1 VTALRKDLIREIKNS
16 KNRFL
21 SIAILIALAVAF
33 LSGLKATAPDMKNT
47 GDEYLDKQQLMDI
60 QVLSTLGLTKGDIK
74 ALGAQDNIERAVG
87 AYCIDA
93 WAGDLVAKAY
103 SITDGMNLLTV
114 TSGRMPES
122 PDECIVDKN
131 LLEKMKISV
140 GDSITIDPS
149 DDYEDCLTH
158 KNFTIVGTAVSPYYI
173 SVERGSASIGSG
185 NVRAYVYLP
194 EGAFDLDY
202 YTVAYAKVK
211 GAQELTAFTDEYD
224 DYIDDVMDSL
234 KDFGDRRAKLRY
246 DDIIDEAQGKIDDAQ
261 KELDDKE
268 KEADEKLSDAEQ
280 ELKDAR
286 RKLDK
291 GWREYRDGKKELEES
306 LPKLCD
312 AECELADARQ
322 ELIEGEQEYQK
333 GLDEYNFGYAQY
345 AENKRKLDAAK
356 AQLDAAK
363 QQLDAA
369 KQIPDQIAKLEG
381 DITALE
387 AQKKLLDPNDQEYKA
402 IEARIT
408 ELSAKKAALV
418 SASMSDTEIAAAQAK
433 IDAGMAEYNAGKQE
447 LDAAKAQLD
456 AAKKKL
462 DEGYEELQDGKRK
475 YREGVEELQDGWKKY
490 YEGIDELPKAY
501 KKLKDG
507 EKEYADG
514 LEEYEDAKR
523 EAEEKIADAKK
534 KLADARRKV
543 ADIETCKWY
552 ILSRGY
558 NPGYTGFGQDADR
571 MANLASVFPVI
582 FFLVAALVCLTTMT
596 RMVEE
601 QRTQIGLMKALGY
614 GRWDISKKYLCYG
627 LFPSLAGSLLGI
639 IIGHI
644 VFPTMIYVSYQIMYE
659 MPNIRLSLYPGIC
672 IWATIAAV
680 ACTTLSTLW
689 ACISTLTDSP
699 ANLMRP
705 KAPKA
710 GRRVL
715 LEKIPFIWKKL
726 SFTSKVTVRNL
737 FRYKKRFF
745 MSVIGIAG
753 SGALLVTAFGLN
765 DSIIEKQFGDIW
777 QMDVQAYVYE
787 AMPLADMQELL
798 GKNPANDDFDS
809 VMFCLDSQMECKNG
823 GRSQSGV
830 HLLGVESAGSMA
842 GRINLHNGGAPVT
855 LDDSGVVVTAK
866 LAETLSIKA
875 GDEINMRTGG
885 EDHLMRVIGVAD
897 NYVYHYV
904 YITAAYYE
912 TVFGKAMQYNG
923 FMGNLK
929 DGLTDETMD
938 AMSTQLLSDSRM
950 YTVRTIGSIYDSVW
964 DSLSILNYVVLV
976 LILGSGMLTFV
987 VMLNLTNINIGE
999 RMRELATLRVLG
1011 FYDKEMYAYIFR
1023 ENNALSVIGAFVGLV
1038 FGKIM
1043 HLFVIR
1049 TCEVDMVMFVRSAKP
1064 LSYVYAFAL
1073 TIAFS
1078 LIVNLLMRPKVRA
1091 IDMVES
1097 LKSAE

>member
-1 VTALRKDLIREIKNS
+1 MNALTLKNLLREIKRTFT
-16 KNRFL
+16 KFL
-21 SIAILIALAVAF
+21 SIFAICALGVAF
-33 LSGLKATAPDMKNT
+33 FAGIRATSPDMKEAGDRLYNT
-47 GDEYLDKQQLMDI
+47 YNLSDI
-60 QVLSTLGLTKGDIK
+60 SVISTSGLT
-74 ALGAQDNIERAVG
+74 ADNIRDLESIEGIQAVRASLFVDAMARG
-87 AYCIDA
+87 TGEKEKNLRLYSMPIKLKSEYAPLIDLIPDY
-93 WAGDLVAKAY
+93 GIDTSPEY
-103 SITDGMNLLTV
+103 EMNGV
-114 TSGRMPES
+114 EIVSGRMPLNDTETALDYTLEGSLVKQLGDEITLTTSGGTVTLRVVGFIRS
-122 PDECIVDKN
+122 P
-131 LLEKMKISV
+131 M
-140 GDSITIDPS
+140 
-149 DDYEDCLTH
+149 
-158 KNFTIVGTAVSPYYI
+158 YI
-173 SVERGSASIGSG
+173 SMFERGTSSIGNGTSDGFAYASG
-185 NVRAYVYLP
+185 NAISSLGTKLP
-194 EGAFDLDY
+194 VMSLLNTY
-202 YTVAYAKVK
+202 YTRADIVISGKEGLSAYS
-211 GAQELTAFTDEYD
+211 DEY
-224 DYIDDVMDSL
+224 
-234 KDFGDRRAKLRY
+234 
-246 DDIIDEAQGKIDDAQ
+246 E
-261 KELDDKE
+261 
-268 KEADEKLSDAEQ
+268 
-280 ELKDAR
+280 
-286 RKLDK
+286 
-291 GWREYRDGKKELEES
+291 
-306 LPKLCD
+306 
-312 AECELADARQ
+312 
-322 ELIEGEQEYQK
+322 
-333 GLDEYNFGYAQY
+333 
-345 AENKRKLDAAK
+345 
-356 AQLDAAK
+356 
-363 QQLDAA
+363 
-369 KQIPDQIAKLEG
+369 
-381 DITALE
+381 
-387 AQKKLLDPNDQEYKA
+387 
-402 IEARIT
+402 
-408 ELSAKKAALV
+408 ALV
-418 SASMSDTEIAAAQAK
+418 NEVTDRIEDYASTQSGT
-433 IDAGMAEYNAGKQE
+433 
-447 LDAAKAQLD
+447 
-456 AAKKKL
+456 
-462 DEGYEELQDGKRK
+462 
-475 YREGVEELQDGWKKY
+475 
-490 YEGIDELPKAY
+490 
-501 KKLKDG
+501 
-507 EKEYADG
+507 
-514 LEEYEDAKR
+514 
-523 EAEEKIADAKK
+523 
-534 KLADARRKV
+534 
-543 ADIETCKWY
+543 WY
-552 ILSRGY
+552 IQDRSG
-558 NPGYTGFGQDADR
+558 NPGYSDYSENTDR
-571 MANLASVFPVI
+571 IAAVGDVFPLI
-582 FFLVAALVCLTTMT
+582 FFIVAALVCLTTMT

-601 QRTQIGLMKALGY
+601 QRIEMGTMKALGY
-614 GRWDISKKYLCYG
+614 GGWQIAMKY
-627 LFPSLAGSLLGI
+627 
-639 IIGHI
+639 
-644 VFPTMIYVSYQIMYE
+644 
-659 MPNIRLSLYPGIC
+659 
-672 IWATIAAV
+672 AV
-680 ACTTLSTLW
+680 YAMS
-689 ACISTLTDSP
+689 ACISGGVVGAIIGFKLFPYVIMKGYSIMYYLGKLETPYRADIAFMAIAAMAVCTAAATFSACYASLKEVP
-699 ANLMRP
+699 ATLMRP

-765 DSIIEKQFGDIW
+765 DSIFGIIEKQFGDIW

-830 HLLGVESAGSMA
+830 HLLGVESAESMG
-842 GRINLHNGGAPVT
+842 GRVSLHNGGTPVT

-866 LAETLSIKA
+866 LAETLSIKV

-885 EDHLMRVIGVAD
+885 EDHLMRVIGIAD

-950 YTVRTIGSIYDSVW
+950 YTVRTIGSIYDSVL

-1023 ENNALSVIGAFVGLV
+1023 ENNALSVIGAFVGLL

>member
-1 VTALRKDLIREIKNS
+1 MYISMFERGTSSIGNGTSDGFAYASGNAISSLGTKLPVMSLLNTYYTRADIVISGKEG
-16 KNRFL
+16 L
-21 SIAILIALAVAF
+21 SAY
-33 LSGLKATAPDMKNT
+33 S
-47 GDEYLDKQQLMDI
+47 DEY
-60 QVLSTLGLTKGDIK
+60 
-74 ALGAQDNIERAVG
+74 E
-87 AYCIDA
+87 
-93 WAGDLVAKAY
+93 
-103 SITDGMNLLTV
+103 
-114 TSGRMPES
+114 
-122 PDECIVDKN
+122 
-131 LLEKMKISV
+131 
-140 GDSITIDPS
+140 
-149 DDYEDCLTH
+149 
-158 KNFTIVGTAVSPYYI
+158 
-173 SVERGSASIGSG
+173 
-185 NVRAYVYLP
+185 
-194 EGAFDLDY
+194 
-202 YTVAYAKVK
+202 
-211 GAQELTAFTDEYD
+211 
-224 DYIDDVMDSL
+224 
-234 KDFGDRRAKLRY
+234 
-246 DDIIDEAQGKIDDAQ
+246 
-261 KELDDKE
+261 
-268 KEADEKLSDAEQ
+268 
-280 ELKDAR
+280 
-286 RKLDK
+286 
-291 GWREYRDGKKELEES
+291 
-306 LPKLCD
+306 
-312 AECELADARQ
+312 
-322 ELIEGEQEYQK
+322 
-333 GLDEYNFGYAQY
+333 
-345 AENKRKLDAAK
+345 
-356 AQLDAAK
+356 
-363 QQLDAA
+363 
-369 KQIPDQIAKLEG
+369 
-381 DITALE
+381 
-387 AQKKLLDPNDQEYKA
+387 
-402 IEARIT
+402 
-408 ELSAKKAALV
+408 ALV
-418 SASMSDTEIAAAQAK
+418 NEVTDRIEDYASTQSGT
-433 IDAGMAEYNAGKQE
+433 
-447 LDAAKAQLD
+447 
-456 AAKKKL
+456 
-462 DEGYEELQDGKRK
+462 
-475 YREGVEELQDGWKKY
+475 
-490 YEGIDELPKAY
+490 
-501 KKLKDG
+501 
-507 EKEYADG
+507 
-514 LEEYEDAKR
+514 
-523 EAEEKIADAKK
+523 
-534 KLADARRKV
+534 
-543 ADIETCKWY
+543 WY
-552 ILSRGY
+552 IQDRSG
-558 NPGYTGFGQDADR
+558 NPGYSDYSENTDR
-571 MANLASVFPVI
+571 IAAVGDVFPLI
-582 FFLVAALVCLTTMT
+582 FFIVAALVCLTTMT

-601 QRTQIGLMKALGY
+601 QRIEMGTMKALGY
-614 GRWDISKKYLCYG
+614 GGWQIAMKY
-627 LFPSLAGSLLGI
+627 
-639 IIGHI
+639 
-644 VFPTMIYVSYQIMYE
+644 
-659 MPNIRLSLYPGIC
+659 
-672 IWATIAAV
+672 AV
-680 ACTTLSTLW
+680 YAMS
-689 ACISTLTDSP
+689 ACISGGVVGAIIGFKLFPYVIMKGYSIMYYLGKLETPYRADIAFMAIAAMAVCTAAATFSACYASLKEVP
-699 ANLMRP
+699 ATLMRP

-765 DSIIEKQFGDIW
+765 DSIFGIIEKQFGDIW

-830 HLLGVESAGSMA
+830 HLLGVESAESMG
-842 GRINLHNGGAPVT
+842 GRVSLHNGGTPVT

-950 YTVRTIGSIYDSVW
+950 YTVRTIGSIYASVW

-1011 FYDKEMYAYIFR
+1011 FYDKEMYDYIFR
-1023 ENNALSVIGAFVGLV
+1023 ENNALSVIGAFVGLL

-1073 TIAFS
+1073 TIVFS

>member
-1 VTALRKDLIREIKNS
+1 MNALTLKNLLREIKRTFT
-16 KNRFL
+16 KFL
-21 SIAILIALAVAF
+21 SIFAICALGVAF
-33 LSGLKATAPDMKNT
+33 FAGIRATSPDMKEAGDRLYNT
-47 GDEYLDKQQLMDI
+47 YNLSDI
-60 QVLSTLGLTKGDIK
+60 SVISTSGLT
-74 ALGAQDNIERAVG
+74 ADNIRDLESIEGIQAVRASLFVDAMARG
-87 AYCIDA
+87 TGEKEKNLRLYSMPIKLKSEYVPLIDLIPDY
-93 WAGDLVAKAY
+93 GIDTSPEY
-103 SITDGMNLLTV
+103 EMNGV
-114 TSGRMPES
+114 EIVSGRMPLNDTETALDYTLEGSLVKQLGDEITLTTAGGTVTLRVVGFIRS
-122 PDECIVDKN
+122 P
-131 LLEKMKISV
+131 M
-140 GDSITIDPS
+140 
-149 DDYEDCLTH
+149 
-158 KNFTIVGTAVSPYYI
+158 YI
-173 SVERGSASIGSG
+173 SMFERGTSSIGNGTSDGFAYASG
-185 NVRAYVYLP
+185 NAISSLGTKLP
-194 EGAFDLDY
+194 VMSLLNTY
-202 YTVAYAKVK
+202 YTRADIVISGKEGLSAYS
-211 GAQELTAFTDEYD
+211 DEY
-224 DYIDDVMDSL
+224 
-234 KDFGDRRAKLRY
+234 
-246 DDIIDEAQGKIDDAQ
+246 E
-261 KELDDKE
+261 
-268 KEADEKLSDAEQ
+268 
-280 ELKDAR
+280 
-286 RKLDK
+286 
-291 GWREYRDGKKELEES
+291 
-306 LPKLCD
+306 
-312 AECELADARQ
+312 
-322 ELIEGEQEYQK
+322 
-333 GLDEYNFGYAQY
+333 
-345 AENKRKLDAAK
+345 
-356 AQLDAAK
+356 
-363 QQLDAA
+363 
-369 KQIPDQIAKLEG
+369 
-381 DITALE
+381 
-387 AQKKLLDPNDQEYKA
+387 
-402 IEARIT
+402 
-408 ELSAKKAALV
+408 ALV
-418 SASMSDTEIAAAQAK
+418 NEVTDRIEDYASTQSGT
-433 IDAGMAEYNAGKQE
+433 
-447 LDAAKAQLD
+447 
-456 AAKKKL
+456 
-462 DEGYEELQDGKRK
+462 
-475 YREGVEELQDGWKKY
+475 
-490 YEGIDELPKAY
+490 
-501 KKLKDG
+501 
-507 EKEYADG
+507 
-514 LEEYEDAKR
+514 
-523 EAEEKIADAKK
+523 
-534 KLADARRKV
+534 
-543 ADIETCKWY
+543 WY
-552 ILSRGY
+552 IQDRSG
-558 NPGYTGFGQDADR
+558 NPGYSDYSENTDR
-571 MANLASVFPVI
+571 IAAVGDVFPLI
-582 FFLVAALVCLTTMT
+582 FFIVAALVCLTTMT

-601 QRTQIGLMKALGY
+601 QRIEMGTMKALGY
-614 GRWDISKKYLCYG
+614 GGWQIAMKY
-627 LFPSLAGSLLGI
+627 
-639 IIGHI
+639 
-644 VFPTMIYVSYQIMYE
+644 
-659 MPNIRLSLYPGIC
+659 
-672 IWATIAAV
+672 AV
-680 ACTTLSTLW
+680 YAMS
-689 ACISTLTDSP
+689 ACISGGVVGAIIGFKLFPYVIMKGYSIMYYLGKLETPYRADIAFMAIAAMAVCTAAATFSACYASLKEVP
-699 ANLMRP
+699 ATLMRP

-765 DSIIEKQFGDIW
+765 DSIFGIIEKQFGDIW

-787 AMPLADMQELL
+787 AMPLGDMQELL

-842 GRINLHNGGAPVT
+842 GRVSLHNGGTPVT

-885 EDHLMRVIGVAD
+885 EDHFMRVIGVAD

-1073 TIAFS
+1073 TIVFS

>member
-1 VTALRKDLIREIKNS
+1 MNALTLKNLLREIKRTFT
-16 KNRFL
+16 KFL
-21 SIAILIALAVAF
+21 SIFAICALGVAF
-33 LSGLKATAPDMKNT
+33 FAGIRATSPDMKEAGDRLYNT
-47 GDEYLDKQQLMDI
+47 YNLSDI
-60 QVLSTLGLTKGDIK
+60 SVISTSGLT
-74 ALGAQDNIERAVG
+74 ADNIRDLESIEGIQAVRASLFVDAMARG
-87 AYCIDA
+87 TGEKEKNLRLYSMPIKLKSEYAPLIDLIPDY
-93 WAGDLVAKAY
+93 GIDTSPEY
-103 SITDGMNLLTV
+103 EMNGV
-114 TSGRMPES
+114 EIVSGRMPLNDTETALDYTLEGSLVKQLGDEITLTTSGGTVTLRVVGFIRS
-122 PDECIVDKN
+122 P
-131 LLEKMKISV
+131 M
-140 GDSITIDPS
+140 
-149 DDYEDCLTH
+149 
-158 KNFTIVGTAVSPYYI
+158 YI
-173 SVERGSASIGSG
+173 SMFERGTSSIGNGTSDGFAYASG
-185 NVRAYVYLP
+185 NAISSLGTKLP
-194 EGAFDLDY
+194 VMSLLNTY
-202 YTVAYAKVK
+202 YTRADIVISGKEGLSAYS
-211 GAQELTAFTDEYD
+211 DEY
-224 DYIDDVMDSL
+224 
-234 KDFGDRRAKLRY
+234 
-246 DDIIDEAQGKIDDAQ
+246 E
-261 KELDDKE
+261 
-268 KEADEKLSDAEQ
+268 
-280 ELKDAR
+280 
-286 RKLDK
+286 
-291 GWREYRDGKKELEES
+291 
-306 LPKLCD
+306 
-312 AECELADARQ
+312 
-322 ELIEGEQEYQK
+322 
-333 GLDEYNFGYAQY
+333 
-345 AENKRKLDAAK
+345 
-356 AQLDAAK
+356 
-363 QQLDAA
+363 
-369 KQIPDQIAKLEG
+369 
-381 DITALE
+381 
-387 AQKKLLDPNDQEYKA
+387 
-402 IEARIT
+402 
-408 ELSAKKAALV
+408 ALV
-418 SASMSDTEIAAAQAK
+418 NEVTDRIEDYASTQSGT
-433 IDAGMAEYNAGKQE
+433 
-447 LDAAKAQLD
+447 
-456 AAKKKL
+456 
-462 DEGYEELQDGKRK
+462 
-475 YREGVEELQDGWKKY
+475 
-490 YEGIDELPKAY
+490 
-501 KKLKDG
+501 
-507 EKEYADG
+507 
-514 LEEYEDAKR
+514 
-523 EAEEKIADAKK
+523 
-534 KLADARRKV
+534 
-543 ADIETCKWY
+543 WY
-552 ILSRGY
+552 IQDRSG
-558 NPGYTGFGQDADR
+558 NPGYSDYSENTDR
-571 MANLASVFPVI
+571 IAAVGDVFPLI
-582 FFLVAALVCLTTMT
+582 FFIVAALVCLTTMT

-601 QRTQIGLMKALGY
+601 QRIEMGTMKALGY
-614 GRWDISKKYLCYG
+614 GGWQIAMKY
-627 LFPSLAGSLLGI
+627 
-639 IIGHI
+639 
-644 VFPTMIYVSYQIMYE
+644 
-659 MPNIRLSLYPGIC
+659 
-672 IWATIAAV
+672 AV
-680 ACTTLSTLW
+680 YAMS
-689 ACISTLTDSP
+689 ACISGGVVGAIIGFKLFPYVIMKGYSIMYYLGKLETPYRADIAFMAIAAMAVCTAAATFSACYASLKEVP
-699 ANLMRP
+699 ATLMRP

-765 DSIIEKQFGDIW
+765 DSIFGIIEKQFGDIW

-842 GRINLHNGGAPVT
+842 GRVNLHNGGAPVT

-866 LAETLSIKA
+866 LAETLSIKV

-885 EDHLMRVIGVAD
+885 EDHLMRVIGIAD

-950 YTVRTIGSIYDSVW
+950 YTVRTIGSIYASVW

-1023 ENNALSVIGAFVGLV
+1023 ENNALSVIGAFVGLL

>member
-1 VTALRKDLIREIKNS
+1 MNALTLKNLLREIKRTFT
-16 KNRFL
+16 KFL
-21 SIAILIALAVAF
+21 SIFAICALGVAF
-33 LSGLKATAPDMKNT
+33 FAGIRATSPDMKEAGDRLYNT
-47 GDEYLDKQQLMDI
+47 YNLSDI
-60 QVLSTLGLTKGDIK
+60 SVISTSGLT
-74 ALGAQDNIERAVG
+74 ADNIRDLESIEGIQAVRASLFVDAMARG
-87 AYCIDA
+87 TGEKEKNLRLYSMPIKLKSEYAPLIDLIPDY
-93 WAGDLVAKAY
+93 GIDTSPEY
-103 SITDGMNLLTV
+103 EMNGV
-114 TSGRMPES
+114 EIVSGRMPL
-122 PDECIVDKN
+122 N
-131 LLEKMKISV
+131 
-140 GDSITIDPS
+140 
-149 DDYEDCLTH
+149 
-158 KNFTIVGTAVSPYYI
+158 
-173 SVERGSASIGSG
+173 
-185 NVRAYVYLP
+185 
-194 EGAFDLDY
+194 
-202 YTVAYAKVK
+202 
-211 GAQELTAFTDEYD
+211 
-224 DYIDDVMDSL
+224 
-234 KDFGDRRAKLRY
+234 
-246 DDIIDEAQGKIDDAQ
+246 
-261 KELDDKE
+261 
-268 KEADEKLSDAEQ
+268 
-280 ELKDAR
+280 
-286 RKLDK
+286 
-291 GWREYRDGKKELEES
+291 
-306 LPKLCD
+306 
-312 AECELADARQ
+312 
-322 ELIEGEQEYQK
+322 
-333 GLDEYNFGYAQY
+333 
-345 AENKRKLDAAK
+345 
-356 AQLDAAK
+356 
-363 QQLDAA
+363 
-369 KQIPDQIAKLEG
+369 
-381 DITALE
+381 
-387 AQKKLLDPNDQEYKA
+387 
-402 IEARIT
+402 
-408 ELSAKKAALV
+408 
-418 SASMSDTEIAAAQAK
+418 DTEIALDNTLEGSLVKQLGDEITLTTSGGTVTLRVVGFIRSPMYISMFERGTSSIGNGTSDGFAYAS
-433 IDAGMAEYNAGKQE
+433 GNAISSLGTKLPVMSLLNTYYTRADIVISGK
-447 LDAAKAQLD
+447 
-456 AAKKKL
+456 
-462 DEGYEELQDGKRK
+462 EGLS
-475 YREGVEELQDGWKKY
+475 
-490 YEGIDELPKAY
+490 AY
-501 KKLKDG
+501 SD
-507 EKEYADG
+507 
-514 LEEYEDAKR
+514 EYEALVNEVTDR
-523 EAEEKIADAKK
+523 
-534 KLADARRKV
+534 
-543 ADIETCKWY
+543 IEDYASTQSGTWY
-552 ILSRGY
+552 IQDRSG
-558 NPGYTGFGQDADR
+558 NPGYSDYSENTDR
-571 MANLASVFPVI
+571 IAAVGDVFPLI
-582 FFLVAALVCLTTMT
+582 FFIVAALVCLTTMT

-601 QRTQIGLMKALGY
+601 QRIEMGTMKALGY
-614 GRWDISKKYLCYG
+614 GGWQIAMKY
-627 LFPSLAGSLLGI
+627 
-639 IIGHI
+639 
-644 VFPTMIYVSYQIMYE
+644 
-659 MPNIRLSLYPGIC
+659 
-672 IWATIAAV
+672 AV
-680 ACTTLSTLW
+680 YAMS
-689 ACISTLTDSP
+689 ACISGGVVGAIIGFKLFPYVIMKGYSIMYYLGKLETPYRADIAFMAIAAMAVCTAAATFSACYASLKEVP
-699 ANLMRP
+699 ATLMRP

-765 DSIIEKQFGDIW
+765 DSIFGIIEKQFGDIW

-842 GRINLHNGGAPVT
+842 GRVSLHNGGTPVT

-912 TVFGKAMQYNG
+912 NVFGKAMQYNG

-929 DGLTDETMD
+929 DGLTDGTMD

-950 YTVRTIGSIYDSVW
+950 YTVRTIDSIYASVW

-1073 TIAFS
+1073 TIVFS

>member
-1 VTALRKDLIREIKNS
+1 MNALTLKNLLREIKRTFT
-16 KNRFL
+16 KFL
-21 SIAILIALAVAF
+21 SIFAICALGVAF
-33 LSGLKATAPDMKNT
+33 FAGIRATSPDMKEAGDRLYNT
-47 GDEYLDKQQLMDI
+47 YNLSDI
-60 QVLSTLGLTKGDIK
+60 SVISTSGLT
-74 ALGAQDNIERAVG
+74 ADNIRDLESIEGIQAVRASLFVDAMARG
-87 AYCIDA
+87 TGEKEKNLRLYSMPIKLKSEYAPLIDLIPDY
-93 WAGDLVAKAY
+93 GIDTSPEY
-103 SITDGMNLLTV
+103 EMNGV
-114 TSGRMPES
+114 EIVSGRMPLNDTETALDYTLEGSLVKQLGDEITLTTSGGTVTLRVVGFIRS
-122 PDECIVDKN
+122 P
-131 LLEKMKISV
+131 M
-140 GDSITIDPS
+140 
-149 DDYEDCLTH
+149 
-158 KNFTIVGTAVSPYYI
+158 YI
-173 SVERGSASIGSG
+173 SMFERGTSSIGNGTSDGFAYASG
-185 NVRAYVYLP
+185 NAISSLGTKLP
-194 EGAFDLDY
+194 VMSLLNTY
-202 YTVAYAKVK
+202 YTRADIVISGKEGLSAYS
-211 GAQELTAFTDEYD
+211 DEY
-224 DYIDDVMDSL
+224 
-234 KDFGDRRAKLRY
+234 
-246 DDIIDEAQGKIDDAQ
+246 E
-261 KELDDKE
+261 
-268 KEADEKLSDAEQ
+268 
-280 ELKDAR
+280 
-286 RKLDK
+286 
-291 GWREYRDGKKELEES
+291 
-306 LPKLCD
+306 
-312 AECELADARQ
+312 
-322 ELIEGEQEYQK
+322 
-333 GLDEYNFGYAQY
+333 
-345 AENKRKLDAAK
+345 
-356 AQLDAAK
+356 
-363 QQLDAA
+363 
-369 KQIPDQIAKLEG
+369 
-381 DITALE
+381 
-387 AQKKLLDPNDQEYKA
+387 
-402 IEARIT
+402 
-408 ELSAKKAALV
+408 ALV
-418 SASMSDTEIAAAQAK
+418 NEVTDRIEDYASTQSGT
-433 IDAGMAEYNAGKQE
+433 
-447 LDAAKAQLD
+447 
-456 AAKKKL
+456 
-462 DEGYEELQDGKRK
+462 
-475 YREGVEELQDGWKKY
+475 
-490 YEGIDELPKAY
+490 
-501 KKLKDG
+501 
-507 EKEYADG
+507 
-514 LEEYEDAKR
+514 
-523 EAEEKIADAKK
+523 
-534 KLADARRKV
+534 
-543 ADIETCKWY
+543 WY
-552 ILSRGY
+552 IQGRSG
-558 NPGYTGFGQDADR
+558 NPGYSDYSENTDR
-571 MANLASVFPVI
+571 IAAVGDVFPLI
-582 FFLVAALVCLTTMT
+582 FFIVAALVCLTTMT

-601 QRTQIGLMKALGY
+601 QRIEMGTMKALGY
-614 GRWDISKKYLCYG
+614 GGWQIAMKY
-627 LFPSLAGSLLGI
+627 
-639 IIGHI
+639 
-644 VFPTMIYVSYQIMYE
+644 
-659 MPNIRLSLYPGIC
+659 
-672 IWATIAAV
+672 AV
-680 ACTTLSTLW
+680 YAMS
-689 ACISTLTDSP
+689 ACISGGVVGAIIGFKLFPYVIMKGYSIMYYLGKLETPYRADIAFMAIAAMAVCTAAATFSACYASLKEVP
-699 ANLMRP
+699 ATLMRP

-765 DSIIEKQFGDIW
+765 DSIFGIIEKQFGDIW

-830 HLLGVESAGSMA
+830 HLLGVESAESMA
-842 GRINLHNGGAPVT
+842 GRVSLHNGGTPVM

-912 TVFGKAMQYNG
+912 TMFGKAMLYNG

-950 YTVRTIGSIYDSVW
+950 YTVRTIDSIYASVW

>member
-1 VTALRKDLIREIKNS
+1 MNALTLKNLLREIKRTFT
-16 KNRFL
+16 KFL
-21 SIAILIALAVAF
+21 SIFAICALGVAF
-33 LSGLKATAPDMKNT
+33 FAGIRATGPDMKEAGDRLYNT
-47 GDEYLDKQQLMDI
+47 YNLSDI
-60 QVLSTLGLTKGDIK
+60 SVISTSGLT
-74 ALGAQDNIERAVG
+74 ADNIRDLEKIEGVKAVHAG
-87 AYCIDA
+87 LFVDAMARGTGEKEKNIRLYSMPIKLKNEYAPLIELIPDYGIDTSPEY
-93 WAGDLVAKAY
+93 D
-103 SITDGMNLLTV
+103 MNGV
-114 TSGRMPES
+114 EIVSGRMPL
-122 PDECIVDKN
+122 N
-131 LLEKMKISV
+131 
-140 GDSITIDPS
+140 
-149 DDYEDCLTH
+149 
-158 KNFTIVGTAVSPYYI
+158 
-173 SVERGSASIGSG
+173 
-185 NVRAYVYLP
+185 
-194 EGAFDLDY
+194 
-202 YTVAYAKVK
+202 
-211 GAQELTAFTDEYD
+211 
-224 DYIDDVMDSL
+224 
-234 KDFGDRRAKLRY
+234 
-246 DDIIDEAQGKIDDAQ
+246 
-261 KELDDKE
+261 
-268 KEADEKLSDAEQ
+268 
-280 ELKDAR
+280 
-286 RKLDK
+286 
-291 GWREYRDGKKELEES
+291 
-306 LPKLCD
+306 
-312 AECELADARQ
+312 
-322 ELIEGEQEYQK
+322 
-333 GLDEYNFGYAQY
+333 
-345 AENKRKLDAAK
+345 
-356 AQLDAAK
+356 
-363 QQLDAA
+363 
-369 KQIPDQIAKLEG
+369 
-381 DITALE
+381 
-387 AQKKLLDPNDQEYKA
+387 
-402 IEARIT
+402 
-408 ELSAKKAALV
+408 
-418 SASMSDTEIAAAQAK
+418 DTEIALDNTLEGSLVKQLGDE
-433 IDAGMAEYNAGKQE
+433 ITLTTAGGSVTLRVVGFIRSPMYISLFERGTSSIGNGTSDGFAYASGNAVSSLGTKLPVISVLNTFYTRADIVIAGK
-447 LDAAKAQLD
+447 
-456 AAKKKL
+456 
-462 DEGYEELQDGKRK
+462 
-475 YREGVEELQDGWKKY
+475 
-490 YEGIDELPKAY
+490 
-501 KKLKDG
+501 
-507 EKEYADG
+507 DG
-514 LEEYEDAKR
+514 LSTYSDEYKDLVSDVMDRIDDYAS
-523 EAEEKIADAKK
+523 
-534 KLADARRKV
+534 
-543 ADIETCKWY
+543 TQSGTWY
-552 ILSRGY
+552 VQGRSG
-558 NPGYTGFGQDADR
+558 NPGYSDYSENTDR
-571 MANLASVFPVI
+571 IAAVGDVFPLI
-582 FFLVAALVCLTTMT
+582 FFIVAALVCLTTMT

-601 QRTQIGLMKALGY
+601 QRIEMGTMKALGY
-614 GRWDISKKYLCYG
+614 GGWQIAMKY
-627 LFPSLAGSLLGI
+627 
-639 IIGHI
+639 
-644 VFPTMIYVSYQIMYE
+644 
-659 MPNIRLSLYPGIC
+659 
-672 IWATIAAV
+672 AV
-680 ACTTLSTLW
+680 YAMS
-689 ACISTLTDSP
+689 ACISGGVVGAIIGFKLFPYVIMKGYSIMYYLGKLETPYRADIAFMAIAAMAVCTAAATFSACYASLKEVP
-699 ANLMRP
+699 ATLMRP

-715 LEKIPFIWKKL
+715 LEKIPFIWRKL

-765 DSIIEKQFGDIW
+765 DSIFGIIEKQFGDIW

-842 GRINLHNGGAPVT
+842 GRVSLHNGGAPVT

-885 EDHLMRVIGVAD
+885 EDHFMRVIGVAD

-929 DGLTDETMD
+929 DGLTDGTMD

-950 YTVRTIGSIYDSVW
+950 YTVRTIGSIYDSVL

-1011 FYDKEMYAYIFR
+1011 FYDKEMYDYIFR

>member
-1 VTALRKDLIREIKNS
+1 MNALTLKNLLREIKRTFT
-16 KNRFL
+16 KFL
-21 SIAILIALAVAF
+21 SIFAICALGVAF
-33 LSGLKATAPDMKNT
+33 FAGIRATSPDMKEAGDRLYNT
-47 GDEYLDKQQLMDI
+47 YNLSDI
-60 QVLSTLGLTKGDIK
+60 SVISTSGLT
-74 ALGAQDNIERAVG
+74 ADNIRDLESIEGIRAVRASLFVDAMARG
-87 AYCIDA
+87 TGEKEKNLRLYSMPIKLKSEYVPLIDLIPDY
-93 WAGDLVAKAY
+93 GIDTSPEY
-103 SITDGMNLLTV
+103 EMNGV
-114 TSGRMPES
+114 EIVSGRMPLNDTETALDYTLEGSLVKQLGDEITLTTSGGTVTLRVVGFIRS
-122 PDECIVDKN
+122 P
-131 LLEKMKISV
+131 M
-140 GDSITIDPS
+140 
-149 DDYEDCLTH
+149 
-158 KNFTIVGTAVSPYYI
+158 YI
-173 SVERGSASIGSG
+173 SMFERGTSSIGNGTSDGFAYASG
-185 NVRAYVYLP
+185 NAISSLGTKLP
-194 EGAFDLDY
+194 VMSLLNTY
-202 YTVAYAKVK
+202 YTRADIVISGKEGLSAYS
-211 GAQELTAFTDEYD
+211 DEY
-224 DYIDDVMDSL
+224 
-234 KDFGDRRAKLRY
+234 
-246 DDIIDEAQGKIDDAQ
+246 E
-261 KELDDKE
+261 
-268 KEADEKLSDAEQ
+268 
-280 ELKDAR
+280 
-286 RKLDK
+286 
-291 GWREYRDGKKELEES
+291 
-306 LPKLCD
+306 
-312 AECELADARQ
+312 
-322 ELIEGEQEYQK
+322 
-333 GLDEYNFGYAQY
+333 
-345 AENKRKLDAAK
+345 
-356 AQLDAAK
+356 
-363 QQLDAA
+363 
-369 KQIPDQIAKLEG
+369 
-381 DITALE
+381 
-387 AQKKLLDPNDQEYKA
+387 
-402 IEARIT
+402 
-408 ELSAKKAALV
+408 ALV
-418 SASMSDTEIAAAQAK
+418 NEVTDRIEDYASTQSGT
-433 IDAGMAEYNAGKQE
+433 
-447 LDAAKAQLD
+447 
-456 AAKKKL
+456 
-462 DEGYEELQDGKRK
+462 
-475 YREGVEELQDGWKKY
+475 
-490 YEGIDELPKAY
+490 
-501 KKLKDG
+501 
-507 EKEYADG
+507 
-514 LEEYEDAKR
+514 
-523 EAEEKIADAKK
+523 
-534 KLADARRKV
+534 
-543 ADIETCKWY
+543 WY
-552 ILSRGY
+552 IQDRSG
-558 NPGYTGFGQDADR
+558 NPGYSDYSENTDR
-571 MANLASVFPVI
+571 IAAVGDVFPLI
-582 FFLVAALVCLTTMT
+582 FFIVAALVCLTTMT

-601 QRTQIGLMKALGY
+601 QRIEMGTMKALGY
-614 GRWDISKKYLCYG
+614 GGWQIAMKY
-627 LFPSLAGSLLGI
+627 
-639 IIGHI
+639 
-644 VFPTMIYVSYQIMYE
+644 
-659 MPNIRLSLYPGIC
+659 
-672 IWATIAAV
+672 AV
-680 ACTTLSTLW
+680 YAMS
-689 ACISTLTDSP
+689 ACISGGVVGAIIGFKLFPYVIMKAYSIMYYLGKLETPYRADIAFMAIAAMAVCTAAATFSACYASLTEVP
-699 ANLMRP
+699 ATLMRP

-715 LEKIPFIWKKL
+715 LARIPFIWKKL

-765 DSIIEKQFGDIW
+765 DSIFGIIEKQFGDIW

-823 GRSQSGV
+823 GRSQNGV

-842 GRINLHNGGAPVT
+842 GRVSLHNGGTPVT

-923 FMGNLK
+923 LMGNLK

-950 YTVRTIGSIYDSVW
+950 YTVRTIESIYASVW

-1023 ENNALSVIGAFVGLV
+1023 ENNALSVIGAFVGLL

-1073 TIAFS
+1073 TIVFS

>member
-1 VTALRKDLIREIKNS
+1 MNALTLKNLLREIKRTFT
-16 KNRFL
+16 KFL
-21 SIAILIALAVAF
+21 SIFAICALGVAF
-33 LSGLKATAPDMKNT
+33 FAGIRATSPDMKEAGDRLYNT
-47 GDEYLDKQQLMDI
+47 YNLSDI
-60 QVLSTLGLTKGDIK
+60 SVISTSGLT
-74 ALGAQDNIERAVG
+74 ADNIRDLESIEGIRAVRASLFVDAMARG
-87 AYCIDA
+87 TGEKEKNLRLYSMPIKLKSEYAPLIDLIPDY
-93 WAGDLVAKAY
+93 GIDTSPEY
-103 SITDGMNLLTV
+103 EMNGV
-114 TSGRMPES
+114 EIVSGRMPLNDTETALDYTLEGSLVKQLGDEITLTTSGGTVTLRVVGFIRS
-122 PDECIVDKN
+122 P
-131 LLEKMKISV
+131 M
-140 GDSITIDPS
+140 
-149 DDYEDCLTH
+149 
-158 KNFTIVGTAVSPYYI
+158 YI
-173 SVERGSASIGSG
+173 SMFERGTSSIGNGTSDGFAYASG
-185 NVRAYVYLP
+185 NAISSLGTKLP
-194 EGAFDLDY
+194 VMSLLNTY
-202 YTVAYAKVK
+202 YTRADIVISGKEGLSAYS
-211 GAQELTAFTDEYD
+211 DEY
-224 DYIDDVMDSL
+224 
-234 KDFGDRRAKLRY
+234 
-246 DDIIDEAQGKIDDAQ
+246 E
-261 KELDDKE
+261 
-268 KEADEKLSDAEQ
+268 
-280 ELKDAR
+280 
-286 RKLDK
+286 
-291 GWREYRDGKKELEES
+291 
-306 LPKLCD
+306 
-312 AECELADARQ
+312 
-322 ELIEGEQEYQK
+322 
-333 GLDEYNFGYAQY
+333 
-345 AENKRKLDAAK
+345 
-356 AQLDAAK
+356 
-363 QQLDAA
+363 
-369 KQIPDQIAKLEG
+369 
-381 DITALE
+381 
-387 AQKKLLDPNDQEYKA
+387 
-402 IEARIT
+402 
-408 ELSAKKAALV
+408 ALV
-418 SASMSDTEIAAAQAK
+418 NEVTDRIEDYASTQSGT
-433 IDAGMAEYNAGKQE
+433 
-447 LDAAKAQLD
+447 
-456 AAKKKL
+456 
-462 DEGYEELQDGKRK
+462 
-475 YREGVEELQDGWKKY
+475 
-490 YEGIDELPKAY
+490 
-501 KKLKDG
+501 
-507 EKEYADG
+507 
-514 LEEYEDAKR
+514 
-523 EAEEKIADAKK
+523 
-534 KLADARRKV
+534 
-543 ADIETCKWY
+543 WY
-552 ILSRGY
+552 IQDRSG
-558 NPGYTGFGQDADR
+558 NPGYSDYSENTDR
-571 MANLASVFPVI
+571 IAAVGDVFPLI
-582 FFLVAALVCLTTMT
+582 FFIVAALVCLTTMT

-601 QRTQIGLMKALGY
+601 QRIEMGTMKALGY
-614 GRWDISKKYLCYG
+614 GGWQIAMKY
-627 LFPSLAGSLLGI
+627 
-639 IIGHI
+639 
-644 VFPTMIYVSYQIMYE
+644 
-659 MPNIRLSLYPGIC
+659 
-672 IWATIAAV
+672 AV
-680 ACTTLSTLW
+680 YAMS
-689 ACISTLTDSP
+689 ACISGGVVGAIIGFKLFPYVIMKAYSIMYYLGKLETPYRADIAFMAIAAMAACTAAATFSACYASLKEVP
-699 ANLMRP
+699 ATLMRP

-765 DSIIEKQFGDIW
+765 DSIFGIIEKQFGDIW

-823 GRSQSGV
+823 GRSQNGV

-842 GRINLHNGGAPVT
+842 GRVSLHNGGTPVT

-885 EDHLMRVIGVAD
+885 EDHFMRVIGVAD

-923 FMGNLK
+923 LMGNLK

-950 YTVRTIGSIYDSVW
+950 YTVRTIESIYASVW

-1023 ENNALSVIGAFVGLV
+1023 ENNALSVIGAFVGLL

-1073 TIAFS
+1073 TIVFS

>member
-1 VTALRKDLIREIKNS
+1 MNALTLKNLLREIKRTFT
-16 KNRFL
+16 KFL
-21 SIAILIALAVAF
+21 SIFAICALGVAF
-33 LSGLKATAPDMKNT
+33 FAGIRATSPDMKEAGDRLYNT
-47 GDEYLDKQQLMDI
+47 YNLSDI
-60 QVLSTLGLTKGDIK
+60 SVISTSGLT
-74 ALGAQDNIERAVG
+74 ADNIRDLESIEGIQAVRASLFVDAMARG
-87 AYCIDA
+87 TGEKEKNLRLYSMPIKLKSEYAPLIDLIPDY
-93 WAGDLVAKAY
+93 GIDTSPEY
-103 SITDGMNLLTV
+103 EMNGV
-114 TSGRMPES
+114 EIVSGRMPL
-122 PDECIVDKN
+122 N
-131 LLEKMKISV
+131 
-140 GDSITIDPS
+140 
-149 DDYEDCLTH
+149 
-158 KNFTIVGTAVSPYYI
+158 
-173 SVERGSASIGSG
+173 
-185 NVRAYVYLP
+185 
-194 EGAFDLDY
+194 
-202 YTVAYAKVK
+202 
-211 GAQELTAFTDEYD
+211 
-224 DYIDDVMDSL
+224 
-234 KDFGDRRAKLRY
+234 
-246 DDIIDEAQGKIDDAQ
+246 
-261 KELDDKE
+261 
-268 KEADEKLSDAEQ
+268 
-280 ELKDAR
+280 
-286 RKLDK
+286 
-291 GWREYRDGKKELEES
+291 
-306 LPKLCD
+306 
-312 AECELADARQ
+312 
-322 ELIEGEQEYQK
+322 
-333 GLDEYNFGYAQY
+333 
-345 AENKRKLDAAK
+345 
-356 AQLDAAK
+356 
-363 QQLDAA
+363 
-369 KQIPDQIAKLEG
+369 
-381 DITALE
+381 
-387 AQKKLLDPNDQEYKA
+387 
-402 IEARIT
+402 
-408 ELSAKKAALV
+408 
-418 SASMSDTEIAAAQAK
+418 DTEIALDNTLEGSLVKQLGDEITLTTSGGTVTLRVVGFIRSPMYISMFERGTSSIGNGTSDGFAYAS
-433 IDAGMAEYNAGKQE
+433 GNAISSLGTKLPVMSLLNTYYTRADIVISGK
-447 LDAAKAQLD
+447 
-456 AAKKKL
+456 
-462 DEGYEELQDGKRK
+462 EGLS
-475 YREGVEELQDGWKKY
+475 
-490 YEGIDELPKAY
+490 AY
-501 KKLKDG
+501 SD
-507 EKEYADG
+507 
-514 LEEYEDAKR
+514 EYEALVNEVTDR
-523 EAEEKIADAKK
+523 
-534 KLADARRKV
+534 
-543 ADIETCKWY
+543 IEDYASTQSGTWY
-552 ILSRGY
+552 IQDRSG
-558 NPGYTGFGQDADR
+558 NPGYSDYSENTDR
-571 MANLASVFPVI
+571 IAAVGDVFPLI
-582 FFLVAALVCLTTMT
+582 FFIVAALVCLTTMT

-601 QRTQIGLMKALGY
+601 QRIEMGTMKALGY
-614 GRWDISKKYLCYG
+614 GGWQIAMKY
-627 LFPSLAGSLLGI
+627 
-639 IIGHI
+639 
-644 VFPTMIYVSYQIMYE
+644 
-659 MPNIRLSLYPGIC
+659 
-672 IWATIAAV
+672 AV
-680 ACTTLSTLW
+680 YAMS
-689 ACISTLTDSP
+689 ACISGGVVGAIIGFKLFPYVIMKGYSIMYYLGKLETPYRADIAFMAIAAMAVCTAAATFSACYASLKEVP
-699 ANLMRP
+699 ATLMRP

-765 DSIIEKQFGDIW
+765 DSIFGIIEKQFGDIW

-842 GRINLHNGGAPVT
+842 GGINLHNGGAPVT

-885 EDHLMRVIGVAD
+885 EDHFMRVIGVAD

-912 TVFGKAMQYNG
+912 TVFGKAMLYNG

-950 YTVRTIGSIYDSVW
+950 YTVRTIGSIYASVW

-1011 FYDKEMYAYIFR
+1011 FYDKEMYDYIFR
-1023 ENNALSVIGAFVGLV
+1023 ENNALSVIGAFVGLL

-1073 TIAFS
+1073 TIVFS

>member
-1 VTALRKDLIREIKNS
+1 MNALTLKNLLREIKRTFT
-16 KNRFL
+16 KFL
-21 SIAILIALAVAF
+21 SIFAICALGVAF
-33 LSGLKATAPDMKNT
+33 FAGIRATSPDMKEAGDRLYNT
-47 GDEYLDKQQLMDI
+47 YNLSDI
-60 QVLSTLGLTKGDIK
+60 SVISTSGLT
-74 ALGAQDNIERAVG
+74 ADNIRDLESIEGIRAVRASLFVDAMARG
-87 AYCIDA
+87 TGEKEKNLRLYSMPIKLKSEYVPLIDLIPDY
-93 WAGDLVAKAY
+93 GIDTSPEY
-103 SITDGMNLLTV
+103 EMNGV
-114 TSGRMPES
+114 EIVSGRMPLNDTETALDYTLEGSLVKQLGDEITLTTSGGTVMLRVVGFIRS
-122 PDECIVDKN
+122 P
-131 LLEKMKISV
+131 M
-140 GDSITIDPS
+140 
-149 DDYEDCLTH
+149 
-158 KNFTIVGTAVSPYYI
+158 YI
-173 SVERGSASIGSG
+173 SMFERGTSSIGNGTSDGFAYASG
-185 NVRAYVYLP
+185 NAISSLGTKLP
-194 EGAFDLDY
+194 VMSLLNTY
-202 YTVAYAKVK
+202 YTRADIVISGKEGLSAYS
-211 GAQELTAFTDEYD
+211 DEY
-224 DYIDDVMDSL
+224 
-234 KDFGDRRAKLRY
+234 
-246 DDIIDEAQGKIDDAQ
+246 E
-261 KELDDKE
+261 
-268 KEADEKLSDAEQ
+268 
-280 ELKDAR
+280 
-286 RKLDK
+286 
-291 GWREYRDGKKELEES
+291 
-306 LPKLCD
+306 
-312 AECELADARQ
+312 
-322 ELIEGEQEYQK
+322 
-333 GLDEYNFGYAQY
+333 
-345 AENKRKLDAAK
+345 
-356 AQLDAAK
+356 
-363 QQLDAA
+363 
-369 KQIPDQIAKLEG
+369 
-381 DITALE
+381 
-387 AQKKLLDPNDQEYKA
+387 
-402 IEARIT
+402 
-408 ELSAKKAALV
+408 ALV
-418 SASMSDTEIAAAQAK
+418 NEVTDRIEDYASTQSGT
-433 IDAGMAEYNAGKQE
+433 
-447 LDAAKAQLD
+447 
-456 AAKKKL
+456 
-462 DEGYEELQDGKRK
+462 
-475 YREGVEELQDGWKKY
+475 
-490 YEGIDELPKAY
+490 
-501 KKLKDG
+501 
-507 EKEYADG
+507 
-514 LEEYEDAKR
+514 
-523 EAEEKIADAKK
+523 
-534 KLADARRKV
+534 
-543 ADIETCKWY
+543 WY
-552 ILSRGY
+552 IQDRSG
-558 NPGYTGFGQDADR
+558 NPGYSDYSENTDR
-571 MANLASVFPVI
+571 IAAVGDVFPLI
-582 FFLVAALVCLTTMT
+582 FFIVAALVCLTTMT

-601 QRTQIGLMKALGY
+601 QRIEMGTMKALGY
-614 GRWDISKKYLCYG
+614 GGWQIAMKY
-627 LFPSLAGSLLGI
+627 
-639 IIGHI
+639 
-644 VFPTMIYVSYQIMYE
+644 
-659 MPNIRLSLYPGIC
+659 
-672 IWATIAAV
+672 AV
-680 ACTTLSTLW
+680 YAMS
-689 ACISTLTDSP
+689 ACISGGVVGAIIGFKLFPYVIMKGYSIMYYLGKLETPYRADIAFMAIAAMAVCTAAATFSACYASLKEVP
-699 ANLMRP
+699 ATLMRP

-765 DSIIEKQFGDIW
+765 DSIFGIIEKQFGDIW

-830 HLLGVESAGSMA
+830 HLLGVESAESMA

-923 FMGNLK
+923 LMGNLK

-950 YTVRTIGSIYDSVW
+950 YTVRTIESIYASVW

>member
-1 VTALRKDLIREIKNS
+1 MNALTLKNLLREIKRTFT
-16 KNRFL
+16 KFL
-21 SIAILIALAVAF
+21 SIFAICALGVAF
-33 LSGLKATAPDMKNT
+33 FAGIRATSPDMKEAGDRLYNT
-47 GDEYLDKQQLMDI
+47 YNLSDI
-60 QVLSTLGLTKGDIK
+60 SVISTSGLT
-74 ALGAQDNIERAVG
+74 ADNIRDLESIEGIRAVRASLFVDAMARG
-87 AYCIDA
+87 TGEKEKNLRLYSMLIKLKSEYVPLIDLIPDY
-93 WAGDLVAKAY
+93 GIDTSPEY
-103 SITDGMNLLTV
+103 EMNGV
-114 TSGRMPES
+114 EIVSGRMPLNDTETALDYTLEGSLVKQLGDEITLTTSGGTVTLRVVGFIRS
-122 PDECIVDKN
+122 P
-131 LLEKMKISV
+131 M
-140 GDSITIDPS
+140 
-149 DDYEDCLTH
+149 
-158 KNFTIVGTAVSPYYI
+158 YI
-173 SVERGSASIGSG
+173 SMFERGTSSIGNGTSDGFAYASG
-185 NVRAYVYLP
+185 NAISSLGTKLP
-194 EGAFDLDY
+194 VMSLLNTY
-202 YTVAYAKVK
+202 YTRADIVISGKEGLSAYS
-211 GAQELTAFTDEYD
+211 DEY
-224 DYIDDVMDSL
+224 
-234 KDFGDRRAKLRY
+234 
-246 DDIIDEAQGKIDDAQ
+246 E
-261 KELDDKE
+261 
-268 KEADEKLSDAEQ
+268 
-280 ELKDAR
+280 
-286 RKLDK
+286 
-291 GWREYRDGKKELEES
+291 
-306 LPKLCD
+306 
-312 AECELADARQ
+312 
-322 ELIEGEQEYQK
+322 
-333 GLDEYNFGYAQY
+333 
-345 AENKRKLDAAK
+345 
-356 AQLDAAK
+356 
-363 QQLDAA
+363 
-369 KQIPDQIAKLEG
+369 
-381 DITALE
+381 
-387 AQKKLLDPNDQEYKA
+387 
-402 IEARIT
+402 
-408 ELSAKKAALV
+408 ALV
-418 SASMSDTEIAAAQAK
+418 NEVTDRIEDYASTQSGT
-433 IDAGMAEYNAGKQE
+433 
-447 LDAAKAQLD
+447 
-456 AAKKKL
+456 
-462 DEGYEELQDGKRK
+462 
-475 YREGVEELQDGWKKY
+475 
-490 YEGIDELPKAY
+490 
-501 KKLKDG
+501 
-507 EKEYADG
+507 
-514 LEEYEDAKR
+514 
-523 EAEEKIADAKK
+523 
-534 KLADARRKV
+534 
-543 ADIETCKWY
+543 WY
-552 ILSRGY
+552 IQDRSG
-558 NPGYTGFGQDADR
+558 NPGYSDYSENTDR
-571 MANLASVFPVI
+571 IAAVGDVFPLI
-582 FFLVAALVCLTTMT
+582 FFIVAALVCLTTMT

-601 QRTQIGLMKALGY
+601 QRIEMGTMKALGY
-614 GRWDISKKYLCYG
+614 GGWQIAMKY
-627 LFPSLAGSLLGI
+627 
-639 IIGHI
+639 
-644 VFPTMIYVSYQIMYE
+644 
-659 MPNIRLSLYPGIC
+659 
-672 IWATIAAV
+672 AV
-680 ACTTLSTLW
+680 YAMS
-689 ACISTLTDSP
+689 ACISGGVVGAIIGFKLFPYVIMKGYSIMYYLGKLETPYRADIAFMAIAAMAACTAAATFSACYASLKEVP
-699 ANLMRP
+699 ATLMRP

-765 DSIIEKQFGDIW
+765 DSIFGIIEKQFGDIW

-823 GRSQSGV
+823 GRSQNGV

-842 GRINLHNGGAPVT
+842 GRVSLHNGGTPVT

-923 FMGNLK
+923 LMGNLK

-950 YTVRTIGSIYDSVW
+950 YTVRTIESIYASVW

-1023 ENNALSVIGAFVGLV
+1023 ENNALSVIGAFVGLL

-1073 TIAFS
+1073 TIVFS

>member
-1 VTALRKDLIREIKNS
+1 MNALTLKNLLREIKRTFT
-16 KNRFL
+16 KFL
-21 SIAILIALAVAF
+21 SIFAICALGVAF
-33 LSGLKATAPDMKNT
+33 FAGIRATSPDMKEAGDRLYNT
-47 GDEYLDKQQLMDI
+47 YNLSDI
-60 QVLSTLGLTKGDIK
+60 SVISTSGLT
-74 ALGAQDNIERAVG
+74 ADNIRDLESIEGIQAVRASLFVDAMARG
-87 AYCIDA
+87 TGEKEKNLRLYSMPIKLKSEYAPLIDLIPDY
-93 WAGDLVAKAY
+93 GIDTSPEY
-103 SITDGMNLLTV
+103 EMNGV
-114 TSGRMPES
+114 EIVSGRMPLNDTETALDYTLEGSLVKQLGDEITLTTAGGTVTLRVVGFIRS
-122 PDECIVDKN
+122 PMYISMFERGTSSIGNGTSDGFAYASGNAISSLGTKLPVMSLLNTYYTRADIVISGKEGLSAYSDEYEALVNEVTDRI
-131 LLEKMKISV
+131 
-140 GDSITIDPS
+140 
-149 DDYEDCLTH
+149 DDYASTQS
-158 KNFTIVGTAVSPYYI
+158 GT
-173 SVERGSASIGSG
+173 
-185 NVRAYVYLP
+185 
-194 EGAFDLDY
+194 
-202 YTVAYAKVK
+202 
-211 GAQELTAFTDEYD
+211 
-224 DYIDDVMDSL
+224 
-234 KDFGDRRAKLRY
+234 
-246 DDIIDEAQGKIDDAQ
+246 
-261 KELDDKE
+261 
-268 KEADEKLSDAEQ
+268 
-280 ELKDAR
+280 
-286 RKLDK
+286 
-291 GWREYRDGKKELEES
+291 
-306 LPKLCD
+306 
-312 AECELADARQ
+312 
-322 ELIEGEQEYQK
+322 
-333 GLDEYNFGYAQY
+333 
-345 AENKRKLDAAK
+345 
-356 AQLDAAK
+356 
-363 QQLDAA
+363 
-369 KQIPDQIAKLEG
+369 
-381 DITALE
+381 
-387 AQKKLLDPNDQEYKA
+387 
-402 IEARIT
+402 
-408 ELSAKKAALV
+408 
-418 SASMSDTEIAAAQAK
+418 
-433 IDAGMAEYNAGKQE
+433 
-447 LDAAKAQLD
+447 
-456 AAKKKL
+456 
-462 DEGYEELQDGKRK
+462 
-475 YREGVEELQDGWKKY
+475 
-490 YEGIDELPKAY
+490 
-501 KKLKDG
+501 
-507 EKEYADG
+507 
-514 LEEYEDAKR
+514 
-523 EAEEKIADAKK
+523 
-534 KLADARRKV
+534 
-543 ADIETCKWY
+543 WY
-552 ILSRGY
+552 IQDRSG
-558 NPGYTGFGQDADR
+558 NPGYSDYSENTDR
-571 MANLASVFPVI
+571 IAAVGDVFPLI
-582 FFLVAALVCLTTMT
+582 FFIVAALVCLTTMT

-601 QRTQIGLMKALGY
+601 QRIEMGTMKALGY
-614 GRWDISKKYLCYG
+614 GGWQIAMKY
-627 LFPSLAGSLLGI
+627 
-639 IIGHI
+639 
-644 VFPTMIYVSYQIMYE
+644 
-659 MPNIRLSLYPGIC
+659 
-672 IWATIAAV
+672 AAY
-680 ACTTLSTLW
+680 AMS
-689 ACISTLTDSP
+689 ACISGGVVGAIIGFKLFPYVIMKGYSIMYYLGKLETPYRADIAFMAIAAMAVCTAAATFSACYASLKEVP
-699 ANLMRP
+699 ATLMRP

-765 DSIIEKQFGDIW
+765 DSIFGIIEKQFGDIW

-787 AMPLADMQELL
+787 AMSLADMQELL

-842 GRINLHNGGAPVT
+842 GRVSLHNGGTPVT

-912 TVFGKAMQYNG
+912 TVFGKAMLYNG

-950 YTVRTIGSIYDSVW
+950 YTVRTIGSIYASVW

-1073 TIAFS
+1073 TIVFS

>member
-1 VTALRKDLIREIKNS
+1 MNALTLKNLLREIKRTFT
-16 KNRFL
+16 KFL
-21 SIAILIALAVAF
+21 SIFAICALGVAF
-33 LSGLKATAPDMKNT
+33 FAGIRATSPDMKEAGDRLYNT
-47 GDEYLDKQQLMDI
+47 YNLSDI
-60 QVLSTLGLTKGDIK
+60 SVISTSGLT
-74 ALGAQDNIERAVG
+74 ADNIRDLESIEGIQAVRASLFVDAMARG
-87 AYCIDA
+87 TGEKEKNLRLYSMPIKLKSEYAPLIDLIPDY
-93 WAGDLVAKAY
+93 GIDTSPEY
-103 SITDGMNLLTV
+103 EMNGV
-114 TSGRMPES
+114 EIVSGRMPLNDTETALDYTLEGSLVKQLGDEITLTTSGGTVTLRVVGFIRS
-122 PDECIVDKN
+122 P
-131 LLEKMKISV
+131 M
-140 GDSITIDPS
+140 
-149 DDYEDCLTH
+149 
-158 KNFTIVGTAVSPYYI
+158 YI
-173 SVERGSASIGSG
+173 SMFERGTSSIGNGTSDGFAYASG
-185 NVRAYVYLP
+185 NAISSLGTKLP
-194 EGAFDLDY
+194 VMSLLNTY
-202 YTVAYAKVK
+202 YTRADIVISGKEGLSAYS
-211 GAQELTAFTDEYD
+211 DEY
-224 DYIDDVMDSL
+224 
-234 KDFGDRRAKLRY
+234 
-246 DDIIDEAQGKIDDAQ
+246 E
-261 KELDDKE
+261 
-268 KEADEKLSDAEQ
+268 
-280 ELKDAR
+280 
-286 RKLDK
+286 
-291 GWREYRDGKKELEES
+291 
-306 LPKLCD
+306 
-312 AECELADARQ
+312 
-322 ELIEGEQEYQK
+322 
-333 GLDEYNFGYAQY
+333 
-345 AENKRKLDAAK
+345 
-356 AQLDAAK
+356 
-363 QQLDAA
+363 
-369 KQIPDQIAKLEG
+369 
-381 DITALE
+381 
-387 AQKKLLDPNDQEYKA
+387 
-402 IEARIT
+402 
-408 ELSAKKAALV
+408 ALV
-418 SASMSDTEIAAAQAK
+418 NEVTDRIEDYASTQSGT
-433 IDAGMAEYNAGKQE
+433 
-447 LDAAKAQLD
+447 
-456 AAKKKL
+456 
-462 DEGYEELQDGKRK
+462 
-475 YREGVEELQDGWKKY
+475 
-490 YEGIDELPKAY
+490 
-501 KKLKDG
+501 
-507 EKEYADG
+507 
-514 LEEYEDAKR
+514 
-523 EAEEKIADAKK
+523 
-534 KLADARRKV
+534 
-543 ADIETCKWY
+543 WY
-552 ILSRGY
+552 IQDRSG
-558 NPGYTGFGQDADR
+558 NPGYSDYSENTDR
-571 MANLASVFPVI
+571 IAAVGDVFPLI
-582 FFLVAALVCLTTMT
+582 FFIVAALVCLTTMT

-601 QRTQIGLMKALGY
+601 QRNEMGTMKALGY
-614 GRWDISKKYLCYG
+614 GGWQIAMKY
-627 LFPSLAGSLLGI
+627 
-639 IIGHI
+639 
-644 VFPTMIYVSYQIMYE
+644 
-659 MPNIRLSLYPGIC
+659 
-672 IWATIAAV
+672 AV
-680 ACTTLSTLW
+680 YAMS
-689 ACISTLTDSP
+689 ACISGGVVGAIIGFKLFPYVIMKGYSIMYYLGKLETPYRADIAFMAIAAMAVCTAAATFSACYASLKEVP
-699 ANLMRP
+699 ATLMRP

-765 DSIIEKQFGDIW
+765 DSIFGIIEKQFGDIW

-842 GRINLHNGGAPVT
+842 GRINLHNGGTPVT

>member
-1 VTALRKDLIREIKNS
+1 MNALTLKNLLREIKRTFT
-16 KNRFL
+16 KFL
-21 SIAILIALAVAF
+21 SIFAICALGVAF
-33 LSGLKATAPDMKNT
+33 FAGIRATSPDMKEAGDRLYNT
-47 GDEYLDKQQLMDI
+47 YNLSDI
-60 QVLSTLGLTKGDIK
+60 SVISTSGLT
-74 ALGAQDNIERAVG
+74 ADNIRDLESIEGIQAVRASLFVDAMARG
-87 AYCIDA
+87 TGEKEKNLRLYSMPIKLKSEYAPLIDLIPDY
-93 WAGDLVAKAY
+93 GIDTSPEY
-103 SITDGMNLLTV
+103 EMNGV
-114 TSGRMPES
+114 EIVSGRMPL
-122 PDECIVDKN
+122 N
-131 LLEKMKISV
+131 
-140 GDSITIDPS
+140 
-149 DDYEDCLTH
+149 
-158 KNFTIVGTAVSPYYI
+158 
-173 SVERGSASIGSG
+173 
-185 NVRAYVYLP
+185 
-194 EGAFDLDY
+194 
-202 YTVAYAKVK
+202 
-211 GAQELTAFTDEYD
+211 
-224 DYIDDVMDSL
+224 
-234 KDFGDRRAKLRY
+234 
-246 DDIIDEAQGKIDDAQ
+246 
-261 KELDDKE
+261 
-268 KEADEKLSDAEQ
+268 
-280 ELKDAR
+280 
-286 RKLDK
+286 
-291 GWREYRDGKKELEES
+291 
-306 LPKLCD
+306 
-312 AECELADARQ
+312 
-322 ELIEGEQEYQK
+322 
-333 GLDEYNFGYAQY
+333 
-345 AENKRKLDAAK
+345 
-356 AQLDAAK
+356 
-363 QQLDAA
+363 
-369 KQIPDQIAKLEG
+369 
-381 DITALE
+381 
-387 AQKKLLDPNDQEYKA
+387 
-402 IEARIT
+402 
-408 ELSAKKAALV
+408 
-418 SASMSDTEIAAAQAK
+418 DTEIALDNTLEGSLVKQLGDEITLTTSGGTVTLRVVGFIRSPMYISMFERGTSSIGNGTSDGFAYAS
-433 IDAGMAEYNAGKQE
+433 GNAISSLGTKLPVMSLLNTYYTRADIVISGK
-447 LDAAKAQLD
+447 
-456 AAKKKL
+456 
-462 DEGYEELQDGKRK
+462 EG
-475 YREGVEELQDGWKKY
+475 
-490 YEGIDELPKAY
+490 PSAY
-501 KKLKDG
+501 SD
-507 EKEYADG
+507 
-514 LEEYEDAKR
+514 EYEALVNEVTDR
-523 EAEEKIADAKK
+523 
-534 KLADARRKV
+534 
-543 ADIETCKWY
+543 IEDYASTQSGTWY
-552 ILSRGY
+552 IQDRSG
-558 NPGYTGFGQDADR
+558 NPGYSDYSENTDR
-571 MANLASVFPVI
+571 IAAVGDVFPLI
-582 FFLVAALVCLTTMT
+582 FFIVAALVCLTTMT

-601 QRTQIGLMKALGY
+601 QRIEMGTMKALGY
-614 GRWDISKKYLCYG
+614 GGWQIAMKY
-627 LFPSLAGSLLGI
+627 
-639 IIGHI
+639 
-644 VFPTMIYVSYQIMYE
+644 
-659 MPNIRLSLYPGIC
+659 
-672 IWATIAAV
+672 AAY
-680 ACTTLSTLW
+680 AMS
-689 ACISTLTDSP
+689 ACISGGVVGAIIGFKLFPYVIMKGYSIMYYLGKLETPYRADIAFMAIAAMAVCTAAATFSACYASLKEVP
-699 ANLMRP
+699 ATLMRP

-765 DSIIEKQFGDIW
+765 DSIFGIIEKQFGDIW

-823 GRSQSGV
+823 GKSQSGV
-830 HLLGVESAGSMA
+830 HLLGVESAGSMG
-842 GRINLHNGGAPVT
+842 GRVSLHNGGTPVT

-866 LAETLSIKA
+866 LAETLSIKV

-1073 TIAFS
+1073 TIVFS
-1078 LIVNLLMRPKVRA
+1078 LIVNLLMRPKVRT

>member
-1 VTALRKDLIREIKNS
+1 MNALTLKNLLREIKRTFT
-16 KNRFL
+16 KFL
-21 SIAILIALAVAF
+21 SIFAICALGVAF
-33 LSGLKATAPDMKNT
+33 FAGIRATSPDMKEAGDRLYNT
-47 GDEYLDKQQLMDI
+47 YNLSDI
-60 QVLSTLGLTKGDIK
+60 SVISTSGLT
-74 ALGAQDNIERAVG
+74 ADNIRDLESIEGIQAVRASLFVDAMARG
-87 AYCIDA
+87 TGEKEKNLRLYSMPIKLKSEYAPLIDLIPDY
-93 WAGDLVAKAY
+93 GIDTSPEY
-103 SITDGMNLLTV
+103 EMNGV
-114 TSGRMPES
+114 EIVSGRMPL
-122 PDECIVDKN
+122 N
-131 LLEKMKISV
+131 
-140 GDSITIDPS
+140 
-149 DDYEDCLTH
+149 
-158 KNFTIVGTAVSPYYI
+158 
-173 SVERGSASIGSG
+173 
-185 NVRAYVYLP
+185 
-194 EGAFDLDY
+194 
-202 YTVAYAKVK
+202 
-211 GAQELTAFTDEYD
+211 
-224 DYIDDVMDSL
+224 
-234 KDFGDRRAKLRY
+234 
-246 DDIIDEAQGKIDDAQ
+246 
-261 KELDDKE
+261 
-268 KEADEKLSDAEQ
+268 
-280 ELKDAR
+280 
-286 RKLDK
+286 
-291 GWREYRDGKKELEES
+291 
-306 LPKLCD
+306 
-312 AECELADARQ
+312 
-322 ELIEGEQEYQK
+322 
-333 GLDEYNFGYAQY
+333 
-345 AENKRKLDAAK
+345 
-356 AQLDAAK
+356 
-363 QQLDAA
+363 
-369 KQIPDQIAKLEG
+369 
-381 DITALE
+381 
-387 AQKKLLDPNDQEYKA
+387 
-402 IEARIT
+402 
-408 ELSAKKAALV
+408 
-418 SASMSDTEIAAAQAK
+418 DTEIALDNTLEGSLVKQLGDE
-433 IDAGMAEYNAGKQE
+433 ITLTTAGGSVTLRVVGFIRSPMYISLFERGTSSIGNGTSDGFAYASGNAISSLGTKLPVMSLLNTYYTRADIVISGK
-447 LDAAKAQLD
+447 
-456 AAKKKL
+456 
-462 DEGYEELQDGKRK
+462 EGLS
-475 YREGVEELQDGWKKY
+475 
-490 YEGIDELPKAY
+490 AY
-501 KKLKDG
+501 SD
-507 EKEYADG
+507 
-514 LEEYEDAKR
+514 EYEALVNEVTDR
-523 EAEEKIADAKK
+523 
-534 KLADARRKV
+534 
-543 ADIETCKWY
+543 IEDYASTQSGTWY
-552 ILSRGY
+552 IQDRSG
-558 NPGYTGFGQDADR
+558 NPGYSDYSENTDR
-571 MANLASVFPVI
+571 IAAVGDVFPLI
-582 FFLVAALVCLTTMT
+582 FFIVAALVCLTTMT

-601 QRTQIGLMKALGY
+601 QRIEMGTMKALGY
-614 GRWDISKKYLCYG
+614 GGWQIAMKY
-627 LFPSLAGSLLGI
+627 
-639 IIGHI
+639 
-644 VFPTMIYVSYQIMYE
+644 
-659 MPNIRLSLYPGIC
+659 
-672 IWATIAAV
+672 AV
-680 ACTTLSTLW
+680 YAMS
-689 ACISTLTDSP
+689 ACISGGAVGAIIGFKLFPYVIMKGYSIMYYLGKLETPYRADIAFMAIAAMAVCTAAATFSACYASLKEVP
-699 ANLMRP
+699 ATLMRP

-765 DSIIEKQFGDIW
+765 DSIFGIIEKQFGDIW

-950 YTVRTIGSIYDSVW
+950 YTVRTIESIYASVW

-1011 FYDKEMYAYIFR
+1011 FYDKEMYDYIFR

-1073 TIAFS
+1073 TIVFS

>member
-1 VTALRKDLIREIKNS
+1 MNALTLKNLLREIKRTFT
-16 KNRFL
+16 KFL
-21 SIAILIALAVAF
+21 SIFAICALGVAF
-33 LSGLKATAPDMKNT
+33 FAGIRATSPDMKEAGDRLYNT
-47 GDEYLDKQQLMDI
+47 YNLSDI
-60 QVLSTLGLTKGDIK
+60 SVISTSGLT
-74 ALGAQDNIERAVG
+74 ADNIRDLESIEGIQAVRASLFVDAMARG
-87 AYCIDA
+87 TGEKEKNLRLYSMPIKLKSEYAPLIDLIPDY
-93 WAGDLVAKAY
+93 GIDTSPEY
-103 SITDGMNLLTV
+103 EMNGV
-114 TSGRMPES
+114 EIVSGRMPL
-122 PDECIVDKN
+122 N
-131 LLEKMKISV
+131 
-140 GDSITIDPS
+140 
-149 DDYEDCLTH
+149 
-158 KNFTIVGTAVSPYYI
+158 
-173 SVERGSASIGSG
+173 
-185 NVRAYVYLP
+185 
-194 EGAFDLDY
+194 
-202 YTVAYAKVK
+202 
-211 GAQELTAFTDEYD
+211 
-224 DYIDDVMDSL
+224 
-234 KDFGDRRAKLRY
+234 
-246 DDIIDEAQGKIDDAQ
+246 
-261 KELDDKE
+261 
-268 KEADEKLSDAEQ
+268 
-280 ELKDAR
+280 
-286 RKLDK
+286 
-291 GWREYRDGKKELEES
+291 
-306 LPKLCD
+306 
-312 AECELADARQ
+312 
-322 ELIEGEQEYQK
+322 
-333 GLDEYNFGYAQY
+333 
-345 AENKRKLDAAK
+345 
-356 AQLDAAK
+356 
-363 QQLDAA
+363 
-369 KQIPDQIAKLEG
+369 
-381 DITALE
+381 
-387 AQKKLLDPNDQEYKA
+387 
-402 IEARIT
+402 
-408 ELSAKKAALV
+408 
-418 SASMSDTEIAAAQAK
+418 DTEIALDNTLDGSLVKQLGDE
-433 IDAGMAEYNAGKQE
+433 ITLTTAGGTVTLRVVGFIRSPMYISMFERGTSSIGNGTSDGFAYASGNAISSLGTKLPVMSLLNTYYTRADIVISGK
-447 LDAAKAQLD
+447 
-456 AAKKKL
+456 
-462 DEGYEELQDGKRK
+462 EG
-475 YREGVEELQDGWKKY
+475 
-490 YEGIDELPKAY
+490 PSAY
-501 KKLKDG
+501 SD
-507 EKEYADG
+507 
-514 LEEYEDAKR
+514 EYEALVNEVTDR
-523 EAEEKIADAKK
+523 
-534 KLADARRKV
+534 
-543 ADIETCKWY
+543 IEDYASTQSGTWY
-552 ILSRGY
+552 IQDRSG
-558 NPGYTGFGQDADR
+558 NPGYSDYSENTDR
-571 MANLASVFPVI
+571 IAAVGDVFPLI
-582 FFLVAALVCLTTMT
+582 FFIVAALVCLTTMT

-601 QRTQIGLMKALGY
+601 QRIEMGTMKALGY
-614 GRWDISKKYLCYG
+614 GGWQIAMKY
-627 LFPSLAGSLLGI
+627 
-639 IIGHI
+639 
-644 VFPTMIYVSYQIMYE
+644 
-659 MPNIRLSLYPGIC
+659 
-672 IWATIAAV
+672 AV
-680 ACTTLSTLW
+680 YAMS
-689 ACISTLTDSP
+689 ACISGGVVGAIIGFKLFPYVIMKGYSIMYYLGKLETPYRADIAFMAIAAMAVCTAAATFSACYASLKEVP
-699 ANLMRP
+699 ATLMRP

-715 LEKIPFIWKKL
+715 LEKMPFIWKKL

-765 DSIIEKQFGDIW
+765 DSIFGIIEKQFGDIW

-866 LAETLSIKA
+866 LAETLSIKI
-875 GDEINMRTGG
+875 GDGINMRTGG

-1073 TIAFS
+1073 TIVFS

>member
-1 VTALRKDLIREIKNS
+1 MNALTLKNLLREIKRTFT
-16 KNRFL
+16 KFL
-21 SIAILIALAVAF
+21 SIFAICALGVAF
-33 LSGLKATAPDMKNT
+33 FAGIRATSPDMKEAGDRLYNT
-47 GDEYLDKQQLMDI
+47 YNLSDI
-60 QVLSTLGLTKGDIK
+60 SVISTSGLT
-74 ALGAQDNIERAVG
+74 ADNIRDLESIEGIQAVRASLFVDAMARG
-87 AYCIDA
+87 TGEKEKNLRLYSMPIKLKSEYAPLIDLIPDY
-93 WAGDLVAKAY
+93 GIDTSPEY
-103 SITDGMNLLTV
+103 EMNGV
-114 TSGRMPES
+114 EIVSGRMPLNDTETALDYTLEGSIVKQLGDEITLTTSGGTVTLRVVGFIRS
-122 PDECIVDKN
+122 P
-131 LLEKMKISV
+131 M
-140 GDSITIDPS
+140 
-149 DDYEDCLTH
+149 
-158 KNFTIVGTAVSPYYI
+158 YI
-173 SVERGSASIGSG
+173 SMFERGTSSIGNGTSDGFAYASG
-185 NVRAYVYLP
+185 NAISSLGTKLP
-194 EGAFDLDY
+194 VMSLLNTY
-202 YTVAYAKVK
+202 YTRADIVISGKEGLSAYS
-211 GAQELTAFTDEYD
+211 DEY
-224 DYIDDVMDSL
+224 
-234 KDFGDRRAKLRY
+234 
-246 DDIIDEAQGKIDDAQ
+246 E
-261 KELDDKE
+261 
-268 KEADEKLSDAEQ
+268 
-280 ELKDAR
+280 
-286 RKLDK
+286 
-291 GWREYRDGKKELEES
+291 
-306 LPKLCD
+306 
-312 AECELADARQ
+312 
-322 ELIEGEQEYQK
+322 
-333 GLDEYNFGYAQY
+333 
-345 AENKRKLDAAK
+345 
-356 AQLDAAK
+356 
-363 QQLDAA
+363 
-369 KQIPDQIAKLEG
+369 
-381 DITALE
+381 
-387 AQKKLLDPNDQEYKA
+387 
-402 IEARIT
+402 
-408 ELSAKKAALV
+408 ALV
-418 SASMSDTEIAAAQAK
+418 NEVTDRIEDYASTQSGT
-433 IDAGMAEYNAGKQE
+433 
-447 LDAAKAQLD
+447 
-456 AAKKKL
+456 
-462 DEGYEELQDGKRK
+462 
-475 YREGVEELQDGWKKY
+475 
-490 YEGIDELPKAY
+490 
-501 KKLKDG
+501 
-507 EKEYADG
+507 
-514 LEEYEDAKR
+514 
-523 EAEEKIADAKK
+523 
-534 KLADARRKV
+534 
-543 ADIETCKWY
+543 WY
-552 ILSRGY
+552 IQDRSG
-558 NPGYTGFGQDADR
+558 NPGYSDYSENTDR
-571 MANLASVFPVI
+571 IAAVGDVFPLI
-582 FFLVAALVCLTTMT
+582 FFIVAALVCLTTMT

-601 QRTQIGLMKALGY
+601 QRIEMGTMKALGY
-614 GRWDISKKYLCYG
+614 GGWQIAMKY
-627 LFPSLAGSLLGI
+627 
-639 IIGHI
+639 
-644 VFPTMIYVSYQIMYE
+644 
-659 MPNIRLSLYPGIC
+659 
-672 IWATIAAV
+672 AV
-680 ACTTLSTLW
+680 YAMS
-689 ACISTLTDSP
+689 ACISGGVVGAIIGFKLFPYVIMKGYSIMYYLGKLETPYRADIAFMAIAAMAACTAAATFSACYASLKEVP
-699 ANLMRP
+699 ATLMRP

-765 DSIIEKQFGDIW
+765 DSIFGIIEKQFGDIW

-842 GRINLHNGGAPVT
+842 GRVNLHNGGAPVT

-950 YTVRTIGSIYDSVW
+950 YTVRTIESIYASVR

-1073 TIAFS
+1073 TIVFS

>member
-1 VTALRKDLIREIKNS
+1 MNALTLKNLLREIKRTFT
-16 KNRFL
+16 KFL
-21 SIAILIALAVAF
+21 SIFAICALGVAF
-33 LSGLKATAPDMKNT
+33 FAGIRATSPDMKEAGDRLYNT
-47 GDEYLDKQQLMDI
+47 YNLSDI
-60 QVLSTLGLTKGDIK
+60 SVISTSGLT
-74 ALGAQDNIERAVG
+74 ADNIRDLESIEGIRAVRASLFVDAMARG
-87 AYCIDA
+87 TGEKEKNLRLYSMPIKLKSEYVPLIDLIPDY
-93 WAGDLVAKAY
+93 GIDTSPEY
-103 SITDGMNLLTV
+103 EMNGV
-114 TSGRMPES
+114 EIVSGRMPLNDTETALDYTLEGSLVKQLGDEITLTTSGGTVMLRVVGFIRS
-122 PDECIVDKN
+122 P
-131 LLEKMKISV
+131 M
-140 GDSITIDPS
+140 
-149 DDYEDCLTH
+149 
-158 KNFTIVGTAVSPYYI
+158 YI
-173 SVERGSASIGSG
+173 SMFERGTSSIGNGTSDGFAYASG
-185 NVRAYVYLP
+185 NAISSLGTKLP
-194 EGAFDLDY
+194 VMSLLNTY
-202 YTVAYAKVK
+202 YTRADIVISGKEGLSAYS
-211 GAQELTAFTDEYD
+211 DEY
-224 DYIDDVMDSL
+224 
-234 KDFGDRRAKLRY
+234 
-246 DDIIDEAQGKIDDAQ
+246 E
-261 KELDDKE
+261 
-268 KEADEKLSDAEQ
+268 
-280 ELKDAR
+280 
-286 RKLDK
+286 
-291 GWREYRDGKKELEES
+291 
-306 LPKLCD
+306 
-312 AECELADARQ
+312 
-322 ELIEGEQEYQK
+322 
-333 GLDEYNFGYAQY
+333 
-345 AENKRKLDAAK
+345 
-356 AQLDAAK
+356 
-363 QQLDAA
+363 
-369 KQIPDQIAKLEG
+369 
-381 DITALE
+381 
-387 AQKKLLDPNDQEYKA
+387 
-402 IEARIT
+402 
-408 ELSAKKAALV
+408 ALV
-418 SASMSDTEIAAAQAK
+418 NEVTDRIEDYASTQSGT
-433 IDAGMAEYNAGKQE
+433 
-447 LDAAKAQLD
+447 
-456 AAKKKL
+456 
-462 DEGYEELQDGKRK
+462 
-475 YREGVEELQDGWKKY
+475 
-490 YEGIDELPKAY
+490 
-501 KKLKDG
+501 
-507 EKEYADG
+507 
-514 LEEYEDAKR
+514 
-523 EAEEKIADAKK
+523 
-534 KLADARRKV
+534 
-543 ADIETCKWY
+543 WY
-552 ILSRGY
+552 IQDRSG
-558 NPGYTGFGQDADR
+558 NPGYSDYSENTDR
-571 MANLASVFPVI
+571 IAAVGDVFPLI
-582 FFLVAALVCLTTMT
+582 FFIVAALVCLTTMT

-601 QRTQIGLMKALGY
+601 QRIEMGTMKALGY
-614 GRWDISKKYLCYG
+614 GGWQIAMKY
-627 LFPSLAGSLLGI
+627 
-639 IIGHI
+639 
-644 VFPTMIYVSYQIMYE
+644 
-659 MPNIRLSLYPGIC
+659 
-672 IWATIAAV
+672 AV
-680 ACTTLSTLW
+680 YAMS
-689 ACISTLTDSP
+689 ACISGGVVGAIIGFKLFPYVIMKAYSIMYYLGKLETPYRADIAFMAIAAMAVCTAAATFSACYASLKEVP
-699 ANLMRP
+699 ATLMRP

-715 LEKIPFIWKKL
+715 LERIPFIWKKL

-765 DSIIEKQFGDIW
+765 DSIFGIIEKQFGDIW

-823 GRSQSGV
+823 GRSQNGV

-842 GRINLHNGGAPVT
+842 GRVSLHNGGTPVT

-923 FMGNLK
+923 LMGNLK

-950 YTVRTIGSIYDSVW
+950 YTVRTIGSIYASVW

-1023 ENNALSVIGAFVGLV
+1023 ENNALSVIGAFVGLL

-1073 TIAFS
+1073 TIVFS

>member
-1 VTALRKDLIREIKNS
+1 MNALTLKNLLREIKRTFT
-16 KNRFL
+16 KFL
-21 SIAILIALAVAF
+21 SIFAICALGVAF
-33 LSGLKATAPDMKNT
+33 FAGIRATSPDMKEAGDRLYNT
-47 GDEYLDKQQLMDI
+47 YNLSDI
-60 QVLSTLGLTKGDIK
+60 SVISTSGLT
-74 ALGAQDNIERAVG
+74 ADNIRDLESIEGIQAVRASLFVDAMARG
-87 AYCIDA
+87 TGEKEKNLRLYSMPIKLKSEYVPLIDLIPDY
-93 WAGDLVAKAY
+93 GIDTSPEY
-103 SITDGMNLLTV
+103 EMNGV
-114 TSGRMPES
+114 EIVSGRMPLNDTETALDYTLEGSLVKQLGDEITLTTSGGTVTLRVVGFIRS
-122 PDECIVDKN
+122 P
-131 LLEKMKISV
+131 M
-140 GDSITIDPS
+140 
-149 DDYEDCLTH
+149 
-158 KNFTIVGTAVSPYYI
+158 YI
-173 SVERGSASIGSG
+173 SMFERGTSSIGNGTSDGFAYASG
-185 NVRAYVYLP
+185 NAISSLGTKLP
-194 EGAFDLDY
+194 VMSLLNTY
-202 YTVAYAKVK
+202 YTRADIVISGKEGLSAYS
-211 GAQELTAFTDEYD
+211 DEY
-224 DYIDDVMDSL
+224 
-234 KDFGDRRAKLRY
+234 
-246 DDIIDEAQGKIDDAQ
+246 E
-261 KELDDKE
+261 
-268 KEADEKLSDAEQ
+268 
-280 ELKDAR
+280 
-286 RKLDK
+286 
-291 GWREYRDGKKELEES
+291 
-306 LPKLCD
+306 
-312 AECELADARQ
+312 
-322 ELIEGEQEYQK
+322 
-333 GLDEYNFGYAQY
+333 
-345 AENKRKLDAAK
+345 
-356 AQLDAAK
+356 
-363 QQLDAA
+363 
-369 KQIPDQIAKLEG
+369 
-381 DITALE
+381 
-387 AQKKLLDPNDQEYKA
+387 
-402 IEARIT
+402 
-408 ELSAKKAALV
+408 ALV
-418 SASMSDTEIAAAQAK
+418 NEVTDRIEDYASTQSGT
-433 IDAGMAEYNAGKQE
+433 
-447 LDAAKAQLD
+447 
-456 AAKKKL
+456 
-462 DEGYEELQDGKRK
+462 
-475 YREGVEELQDGWKKY
+475 
-490 YEGIDELPKAY
+490 
-501 KKLKDG
+501 
-507 EKEYADG
+507 
-514 LEEYEDAKR
+514 
-523 EAEEKIADAKK
+523 
-534 KLADARRKV
+534 
-543 ADIETCKWY
+543 WY
-552 ILSRGY
+552 IQDRSG
-558 NPGYTGFGQDADR
+558 NPGYSDYSENTDR
-571 MANLASVFPVI
+571 IAAVGDVFPLI
-582 FFLVAALVCLTTMT
+582 FFIVAALVCLTTMT

-601 QRTQIGLMKALGY
+601 QRIEMGTMKALGY
-614 GRWDISKKYLCYG
+614 GGWQIAMKY
-627 LFPSLAGSLLGI
+627 
-639 IIGHI
+639 
-644 VFPTMIYVSYQIMYE
+644 
-659 MPNIRLSLYPGIC
+659 
-672 IWATIAAV
+672 AAY
-680 ACTTLSTLW
+680 AMS
-689 ACISTLTDSP
+689 ACISGGVVGAIIGFKLFPYVIMKGYSIMYYLGKLETPYRADIAFMAIAAMAVCTAAATFSACYASLKEVP
-699 ANLMRP
+699 ATLMRP

-765 DSIIEKQFGDIW
+765 DSIFGIIEKQFGDIW

-787 AMPLADMQELL
+787 AMPLGDMQELL

-866 LAETLSIKA
+866 LAETLSIKV

-912 TVFGKAMQYNG
+912 TVFGKAMLYNG

-950 YTVRTIGSIYDSVW
+950 YTVRTIESIYASVW

-1073 TIAFS
+1073 TIVFS

>member
-1 VTALRKDLIREIKNS
+1 MNALTLKNLLREIKRTFT
-16 KNRFL
+16 KFL
-21 SIAILIALAVAF
+21 SIFAICALGVAF
-33 LSGLKATAPDMKNT
+33 FAGIRATSPDMKEAGDRLYNT
-47 GDEYLDKQQLMDI
+47 YNLSDI
-60 QVLSTLGLTKGDIK
+60 SVISTSGLT
-74 ALGAQDNIERAVG
+74 ADNIRDLESIEGIQAVRASLFVDAMARG
-87 AYCIDA
+87 TGEKEKNLRLYSMPIKLKSEYVPLIDLIPDY
-93 WAGDLVAKAY
+93 GIDTSPEY
-103 SITDGMNLLTV
+103 EMNGV
-114 TSGRMPES
+114 EIVSGRMPLNDTETALDYTLEGSLVKQLGDEITLTTSGGTVTLRVVGFIRS
-122 PDECIVDKN
+122 P
-131 LLEKMKISV
+131 M
-140 GDSITIDPS
+140 
-149 DDYEDCLTH
+149 
-158 KNFTIVGTAVSPYYI
+158 YI
-173 SVERGSASIGSG
+173 SMFERGTSSIGNGTSDGFAYASG
-185 NVRAYVYLP
+185 NAISSLGTKLP
-194 EGAFDLDY
+194 VMSLLNTY
-202 YTVAYAKVK
+202 YTRADIVISGKEGLSAYS
-211 GAQELTAFTDEYD
+211 DEY
-224 DYIDDVMDSL
+224 
-234 KDFGDRRAKLRY
+234 
-246 DDIIDEAQGKIDDAQ
+246 E
-261 KELDDKE
+261 
-268 KEADEKLSDAEQ
+268 
-280 ELKDAR
+280 
-286 RKLDK
+286 
-291 GWREYRDGKKELEES
+291 
-306 LPKLCD
+306 
-312 AECELADARQ
+312 
-322 ELIEGEQEYQK
+322 
-333 GLDEYNFGYAQY
+333 
-345 AENKRKLDAAK
+345 
-356 AQLDAAK
+356 
-363 QQLDAA
+363 
-369 KQIPDQIAKLEG
+369 
-381 DITALE
+381 
-387 AQKKLLDPNDQEYKA
+387 
-402 IEARIT
+402 
-408 ELSAKKAALV
+408 ALV
-418 SASMSDTEIAAAQAK
+418 NEVTDRIEDYASTQSGT
-433 IDAGMAEYNAGKQE
+433 
-447 LDAAKAQLD
+447 
-456 AAKKKL
+456 
-462 DEGYEELQDGKRK
+462 
-475 YREGVEELQDGWKKY
+475 
-490 YEGIDELPKAY
+490 
-501 KKLKDG
+501 
-507 EKEYADG
+507 
-514 LEEYEDAKR
+514 
-523 EAEEKIADAKK
+523 
-534 KLADARRKV
+534 
-543 ADIETCKWY
+543 WY
-552 ILSRGY
+552 IQDRSG
-558 NPGYTGFGQDADR
+558 NPGYSDYSENTDR
-571 MANLASVFPVI
+571 IAAVGDVFPLI
-582 FFLVAALVCLTTMT
+582 FFIVAALVCLTTMT

-601 QRTQIGLMKALGY
+601 QRIEMGTMKALGY
-614 GRWDISKKYLCYG
+614 GGWQIAMKY
-627 LFPSLAGSLLGI
+627 
-639 IIGHI
+639 
-644 VFPTMIYVSYQIMYE
+644 
-659 MPNIRLSLYPGIC
+659 
-672 IWATIAAV
+672 AV
-680 ACTTLSTLW
+680 YAMS
-689 ACISTLTDSP
+689 ACISGGVVGAIIGFKLFPYVIMKGYSIMYYLGKLETPYRADIAFMAIAAMAVCTAAATFSACYASLKEVP
-699 ANLMRP
+699 ATLMRP

-765 DSIIEKQFGDIW
+765 DSIFGIIEKQFGDIW

-823 GRSQSGV
+823 GKSQSGV

-950 YTVRTIGSIYDSVW
+950 YTVRTIESIYASVW

-1023 ENNALSVIGAFVGLV
+1023 ENNALSVIGAFVGLL

-1073 TIAFS
+1073 TIVFS

>member
-1 VTALRKDLIREIKNS
+1 MNALTLKNLLREIKRTFT
-16 KNRFL
+16 KFL
-21 SIAILIALAVAF
+21 SIFAICALGVAF
-33 LSGLKATAPDMKNT
+33 FAGIRATSPDMKEAGDRLYNT
-47 GDEYLDKQQLMDI
+47 YNLSDI
-60 QVLSTLGLTKGDIK
+60 SVISTSGLT
-74 ALGAQDNIERAVG
+74 ADNIRDLESIEGIRAVRASLFVDAMARG
-87 AYCIDA
+87 TGEKEKNLRLYSMPIKLKSEYAPLIDLIPDY
-93 WAGDLVAKAY
+93 GIDTSPEY
-103 SITDGMNLLTV
+103 EMNGV
-114 TSGRMPES
+114 EIVSGRMPLNDTETALDYTLEGSLVKQLGDEITLTTSGGTVMLRVVGFIRS
-122 PDECIVDKN
+122 P
-131 LLEKMKISV
+131 M
-140 GDSITIDPS
+140 
-149 DDYEDCLTH
+149 
-158 KNFTIVGTAVSPYYI
+158 YI
-173 SVERGSASIGSG
+173 SMFERGTSSIGNGISDGFAYASG
-185 NVRAYVYLP
+185 NAISSLGTKLP
-194 EGAFDLDY
+194 VMSLLNTY
-202 YTVAYAKVK
+202 YTRADIVISGKEGLSAYS
-211 GAQELTAFTDEYD
+211 DEY
-224 DYIDDVMDSL
+224 
-234 KDFGDRRAKLRY
+234 
-246 DDIIDEAQGKIDDAQ
+246 E
-261 KELDDKE
+261 
-268 KEADEKLSDAEQ
+268 
-280 ELKDAR
+280 
-286 RKLDK
+286 
-291 GWREYRDGKKELEES
+291 
-306 LPKLCD
+306 
-312 AECELADARQ
+312 
-322 ELIEGEQEYQK
+322 
-333 GLDEYNFGYAQY
+333 
-345 AENKRKLDAAK
+345 
-356 AQLDAAK
+356 
-363 QQLDAA
+363 
-369 KQIPDQIAKLEG
+369 
-381 DITALE
+381 
-387 AQKKLLDPNDQEYKA
+387 
-402 IEARIT
+402 
-408 ELSAKKAALV
+408 ALV
-418 SASMSDTEIAAAQAK
+418 NEVTDRIEDYASTQSGT
-433 IDAGMAEYNAGKQE
+433 
-447 LDAAKAQLD
+447 
-456 AAKKKL
+456 
-462 DEGYEELQDGKRK
+462 
-475 YREGVEELQDGWKKY
+475 
-490 YEGIDELPKAY
+490 
-501 KKLKDG
+501 
-507 EKEYADG
+507 
-514 LEEYEDAKR
+514 
-523 EAEEKIADAKK
+523 
-534 KLADARRKV
+534 
-543 ADIETCKWY
+543 WY
-552 ILSRGY
+552 IQDRSG
-558 NPGYTGFGQDADR
+558 NPGYSDYSENTDR
-571 MANLASVFPVI
+571 IAAVGDVFPLI
-582 FFLVAALVCLTTMT
+582 FFIVAALVCLTTMT

-601 QRTQIGLMKALGY
+601 QRIEMGTMKALGY
-614 GRWDISKKYLCYG
+614 GGWQIAMKY
-627 LFPSLAGSLLGI
+627 
-639 IIGHI
+639 
-644 VFPTMIYVSYQIMYE
+644 
-659 MPNIRLSLYPGIC
+659 
-672 IWATIAAV
+672 AV
-680 ACTTLSTLW
+680 YAMS
-689 ACISTLTDSP
+689 ACISGGVVGAIIGFKLFPYVIMKAYSIMYYLGKLETPYRADIAFMAIAAMAVCTAAATFSACYASLKEVP
-699 ANLMRP
+699 ATLMRP

-715 LEKIPFIWKKL
+715 LERIPFIWKKL

-765 DSIIEKQFGDIW
+765 DSIFGIIEKQFGDIW

-823 GRSQSGV
+823 GRSQNGV

-842 GRINLHNGGAPVT
+842 GRVSLHNGGTPVT

-912 TVFGKAMQYNG
+912 TVFGKAMLYNG

-950 YTVRTIGSIYDSVW
+950 YTVRTIESIYASVW

>member
-1 VTALRKDLIREIKNS
+1 MNALTLKNLLREIKRTFT
-16 KNRFL
+16 KFL
-21 SIAILIALAVAF
+21 SIFAICALGVAF
-33 LSGLKATAPDMKNT
+33 FAGIRATSPDMKEAGDRLYNT
-47 GDEYLDKQQLMDI
+47 YNLSDI
-60 QVLSTLGLTKGDIK
+60 SVISTSGLT
-74 ALGAQDNIERAVG
+74 ADNIRDLESIEGIQAVRASLFVDAMARG
-87 AYCIDA
+87 TGEKEKNLRLYSMPIKLKSEYAPLIDLIPDY
-93 WAGDLVAKAY
+93 GIDTSPEY
-103 SITDGMNLLTV
+103 EMNGV
-114 TSGRMPES
+114 EIVSGRMPLNDTETALDYTLEGSLVKQLGDEITLTTSGGTVTLRVVGFIRS
-122 PDECIVDKN
+122 P
-131 LLEKMKISV
+131 M
-140 GDSITIDPS
+140 
-149 DDYEDCLTH
+149 
-158 KNFTIVGTAVSPYYI
+158 YI
-173 SVERGSASIGSG
+173 SMFERGTSSIGNGTSDGFAYASG
-185 NVRAYVYLP
+185 NAISSLGTKLP
-194 EGAFDLDY
+194 VMSLLNTY
-202 YTVAYAKVK
+202 YTRADIVISGKEGLSAYS
-211 GAQELTAFTDEYD
+211 DEY
-224 DYIDDVMDSL
+224 
-234 KDFGDRRAKLRY
+234 
-246 DDIIDEAQGKIDDAQ
+246 E
-261 KELDDKE
+261 
-268 KEADEKLSDAEQ
+268 
-280 ELKDAR
+280 
-286 RKLDK
+286 
-291 GWREYRDGKKELEES
+291 
-306 LPKLCD
+306 
-312 AECELADARQ
+312 
-322 ELIEGEQEYQK
+322 
-333 GLDEYNFGYAQY
+333 
-345 AENKRKLDAAK
+345 
-356 AQLDAAK
+356 
-363 QQLDAA
+363 
-369 KQIPDQIAKLEG
+369 
-381 DITALE
+381 
-387 AQKKLLDPNDQEYKA
+387 
-402 IEARIT
+402 
-408 ELSAKKAALV
+408 ALV
-418 SASMSDTEIAAAQAK
+418 NEVTDRIEDYASTQSGT
-433 IDAGMAEYNAGKQE
+433 
-447 LDAAKAQLD
+447 
-456 AAKKKL
+456 
-462 DEGYEELQDGKRK
+462 
-475 YREGVEELQDGWKKY
+475 
-490 YEGIDELPKAY
+490 
-501 KKLKDG
+501 
-507 EKEYADG
+507 
-514 LEEYEDAKR
+514 
-523 EAEEKIADAKK
+523 
-534 KLADARRKV
+534 
-543 ADIETCKWY
+543 WY
-552 ILSRGY
+552 IQDRSG
-558 NPGYTGFGQDADR
+558 NPGYSDYSENTDR
-571 MANLASVFPVI
+571 IAAVGDVFPLI
-582 FFLVAALVCLTTMT
+582 FFIVAALVCLTTMT

-601 QRTQIGLMKALGY
+601 QRIEMGTMKALGY
-614 GRWDISKKYLCYG
+614 GGWQIAMKY
-627 LFPSLAGSLLGI
+627 
-639 IIGHI
+639 
-644 VFPTMIYVSYQIMYE
+644 
-659 MPNIRLSLYPGIC
+659 
-672 IWATIAAV
+672 AV
-680 ACTTLSTLW
+680 YAMS
-689 ACISTLTDSP
+689 ACISGGVVGAIIGFKLFPYVIMKGYSIMYYLGKLETPYRADIAFMAIAAMAVCTAAATFSACYASLKEVP
-699 ANLMRP
+699 ATLMRP

-765 DSIIEKQFGDIW
+765 DSIFGIIEKQFGDIW

-809 VMFCLDSQMECKNG
+809 VMFCLDSQMECKNS

-842 GRINLHNGGAPVT
+842 GRINLHNGGTHVT

-866 LAETLSIKA
+866 LAETLSIKV

-885 EDHLMRVIGVAD
+885 EDHFMRVIGVAD

-929 DGLTDETMD
+929 EGLTDETMD

-950 YTVRTIGSIYDSVW
+950 YTVRTIESIYDSVW

>member
-1 VTALRKDLIREIKNS
+1 MNALTLKNLLREIKRTFT
-16 KNRFL
+16 KFL
-21 SIAILIALAVAF
+21 SIFAICALGVAF
-33 LSGLKATAPDMKNT
+33 FAGIRATSPDMKEAGDRLYNT
-47 GDEYLDKQQLMDI
+47 YNLSDI
-60 QVLSTLGLTKGDIK
+60 SVISTSGLT
-74 ALGAQDNIERAVG
+74 ADNIRDLESIEGIRAVRASLFVDAMARG
-87 AYCIDA
+87 TGEKEKNLRLYSMPIKLKSEYAPLIDLIPDY
-93 WAGDLVAKAY
+93 GIDTSPEY
-103 SITDGMNLLTV
+103 EMNGV
-114 TSGRMPES
+114 EIVSGRMPLNDTETALDYTLEGSLVKQLGDEITLTTSGGTVMLRVVGFIRS
-122 PDECIVDKN
+122 P
-131 LLEKMKISV
+131 M
-140 GDSITIDPS
+140 
-149 DDYEDCLTH
+149 
-158 KNFTIVGTAVSPYYI
+158 YI
-173 SVERGSASIGSG
+173 SMFERGTSSIGNGTSDGFAYASG
-185 NVRAYVYLP
+185 NAISSLGTKLP
-194 EGAFDLDY
+194 VMSLLNTY
-202 YTVAYAKVK
+202 YTRADIVISGKEGLSAYS
-211 GAQELTAFTDEYD
+211 DEY
-224 DYIDDVMDSL
+224 
-234 KDFGDRRAKLRY
+234 
-246 DDIIDEAQGKIDDAQ
+246 E
-261 KELDDKE
+261 
-268 KEADEKLSDAEQ
+268 
-280 ELKDAR
+280 
-286 RKLDK
+286 
-291 GWREYRDGKKELEES
+291 
-306 LPKLCD
+306 
-312 AECELADARQ
+312 
-322 ELIEGEQEYQK
+322 
-333 GLDEYNFGYAQY
+333 
-345 AENKRKLDAAK
+345 
-356 AQLDAAK
+356 
-363 QQLDAA
+363 
-369 KQIPDQIAKLEG
+369 
-381 DITALE
+381 
-387 AQKKLLDPNDQEYKA
+387 
-402 IEARIT
+402 
-408 ELSAKKAALV
+408 ALV
-418 SASMSDTEIAAAQAK
+418 NEVTDRIEDYASTQSGT
-433 IDAGMAEYNAGKQE
+433 
-447 LDAAKAQLD
+447 
-456 AAKKKL
+456 
-462 DEGYEELQDGKRK
+462 
-475 YREGVEELQDGWKKY
+475 
-490 YEGIDELPKAY
+490 
-501 KKLKDG
+501 
-507 EKEYADG
+507 
-514 LEEYEDAKR
+514 
-523 EAEEKIADAKK
+523 
-534 KLADARRKV
+534 
-543 ADIETCKWY
+543 WY
-552 ILSRGY
+552 IQDRSG
-558 NPGYTGFGQDADR
+558 NPGYSDYSENTDR
-571 MANLASVFPVI
+571 IAAVGDVFPLI
-582 FFLVAALVCLTTMT
+582 FFIVAALVCLTTMT

-601 QRTQIGLMKALGY
+601 QRIEMGTMKALGY
-614 GRWDISKKYLCYG
+614 GGWQIAMKY
-627 LFPSLAGSLLGI
+627 
-639 IIGHI
+639 
-644 VFPTMIYVSYQIMYE
+644 
-659 MPNIRLSLYPGIC
+659 
-672 IWATIAAV
+672 AV
-680 ACTTLSTLW
+680 YAMS
-689 ACISTLTDSP
+689 ACISGGVVGAIIGFKLFPYVIMKGYSIMYYLGKLETPYRADIAFMAIAAMAACTAAATFSACYASLKEVP
-699 ANLMRP
+699 ATLMRP

-765 DSIIEKQFGDIW
+765 DSIFGIIEKQFGDIW

-823 GRSQSGV
+823 GKSQNGV
-830 HLLGVESAGSMA
+830 HLLGVESAESMA

-885 EDHLMRVIGVAD
+885 EDHFMRVIGIAD

-923 FMGNLK
+923 LMGNLK

-950 YTVRTIGSIYDSVW
+950 YTVRTIESIYASVW

>member
-1 VTALRKDLIREIKNS
+1 MNALTLKNLLREIKRTFT
-16 KNRFL
+16 KFL
-21 SIAILIALAVAF
+21 SIFAICALGVAF
-33 LSGLKATAPDMKNT
+33 FAGIRATSPDMKEAGDRLYNT
-47 GDEYLDKQQLMDI
+47 YNLSDI
-60 QVLSTLGLTKGDIK
+60 SVISTSGLT
-74 ALGAQDNIERAVG
+74 ADNIRDLESIEGIQAVRASLFVDAMARG
-87 AYCIDA
+87 TGEKEKNLRLYSMPIKLKSEYAPLIDLIPDY
-93 WAGDLVAKAY
+93 GIDTSPEY
-103 SITDGMNLLTV
+103 EMNGV
-114 TSGRMPES
+114 EIVSGRMPLNDTETALDYTLEGSLVKQLGDEITLTTSGGTVTLRVVGFIRS
-122 PDECIVDKN
+122 P
-131 LLEKMKISV
+131 M
-140 GDSITIDPS
+140 
-149 DDYEDCLTH
+149 
-158 KNFTIVGTAVSPYYI
+158 YI
-173 SVERGSASIGSG
+173 SMFERGTSSIGNGTSDGFAYASG
-185 NVRAYVYLP
+185 NAISSLGTKLP
-194 EGAFDLDY
+194 VMSLLNTY
-202 YTVAYAKVK
+202 YTRADIVISGKEGLSAYS
-211 GAQELTAFTDEYD
+211 DEY
-224 DYIDDVMDSL
+224 
-234 KDFGDRRAKLRY
+234 
-246 DDIIDEAQGKIDDAQ
+246 E
-261 KELDDKE
+261 
-268 KEADEKLSDAEQ
+268 
-280 ELKDAR
+280 
-286 RKLDK
+286 
-291 GWREYRDGKKELEES
+291 
-306 LPKLCD
+306 
-312 AECELADARQ
+312 
-322 ELIEGEQEYQK
+322 
-333 GLDEYNFGYAQY
+333 
-345 AENKRKLDAAK
+345 
-356 AQLDAAK
+356 
-363 QQLDAA
+363 
-369 KQIPDQIAKLEG
+369 
-381 DITALE
+381 
-387 AQKKLLDPNDQEYKA
+387 
-402 IEARIT
+402 
-408 ELSAKKAALV
+408 ALV
-418 SASMSDTEIAAAQAK
+418 NEVTDRIEDYASTQSGT
-433 IDAGMAEYNAGKQE
+433 
-447 LDAAKAQLD
+447 
-456 AAKKKL
+456 
-462 DEGYEELQDGKRK
+462 
-475 YREGVEELQDGWKKY
+475 
-490 YEGIDELPKAY
+490 
-501 KKLKDG
+501 
-507 EKEYADG
+507 
-514 LEEYEDAKR
+514 
-523 EAEEKIADAKK
+523 
-534 KLADARRKV
+534 
-543 ADIETCKWY
+543 WY
-552 ILSRGY
+552 IQDRSG
-558 NPGYTGFGQDADR
+558 NPGYSDYSENTDR
-571 MANLASVFPVI
+571 IAAVGDVFPLI
-582 FFLVAALVCLTTMT
+582 FFIVAALVCLTTMT

-601 QRTQIGLMKALGY
+601 QRIEMGTMKALGY
-614 GRWDISKKYLCYG
+614 GGWQIAMKY
-627 LFPSLAGSLLGI
+627 
-639 IIGHI
+639 
-644 VFPTMIYVSYQIMYE
+644 
-659 MPNIRLSLYPGIC
+659 
-672 IWATIAAV
+672 AV
-680 ACTTLSTLW
+680 YAMS
-689 ACISTLTDSP
+689 ACISGGVVGAIIGFKLFPYVIMKGYSIMYYLGKLETPYRADIAFMAIAAMAVCTAAATFSACYASLKEVP
-699 ANLMRP
+699 ATLMRP

-715 LEKIPFIWKKL
+715 LEKMPFIWKKL

-765 DSIIEKQFGDIW
+765 DSIFGIIEKQFGDIW

-787 AMPLADMQELL
+787 AMPLADMRELL

-830 HLLGVESAGSMA
+830 HLLGVESAESMA
-842 GRINLHNGGAPVT
+842 GRVSLHNGGTPVT

-885 EDHLMRVIGVAD
+885 EDHFMRVIGVAD

-1073 TIAFS
+1073 TIVFS

>member
-1 VTALRKDLIREIKNS
+1 MNALTLKNLLREIKRTFT
-16 KNRFL
+16 KFL
-21 SIAILIALAVAF
+21 SIFAICALGVAF
-33 LSGLKATAPDMKNT
+33 FAGIRATSPDMKEAGDRLYNT
-47 GDEYLDKQQLMDI
+47 YNLSDI
-60 QVLSTLGLTKGDIK
+60 SVISTSGLT
-74 ALGAQDNIERAVG
+74 ADNIRDLESIEGIQAVRASLFVDAMARG
-87 AYCIDA
+87 TGEKEKNLRLYSMPIKLKSEYAPLIDLIPDY
-93 WAGDLVAKAY
+93 GIDTSPEY
-103 SITDGMNLLTV
+103 EMNGV
-114 TSGRMPES
+114 EIVSGRMPL
-122 PDECIVDKN
+122 N
-131 LLEKMKISV
+131 
-140 GDSITIDPS
+140 
-149 DDYEDCLTH
+149 
-158 KNFTIVGTAVSPYYI
+158 
-173 SVERGSASIGSG
+173 
-185 NVRAYVYLP
+185 
-194 EGAFDLDY
+194 
-202 YTVAYAKVK
+202 
-211 GAQELTAFTDEYD
+211 
-224 DYIDDVMDSL
+224 
-234 KDFGDRRAKLRY
+234 
-246 DDIIDEAQGKIDDAQ
+246 
-261 KELDDKE
+261 
-268 KEADEKLSDAEQ
+268 
-280 ELKDAR
+280 
-286 RKLDK
+286 
-291 GWREYRDGKKELEES
+291 
-306 LPKLCD
+306 
-312 AECELADARQ
+312 
-322 ELIEGEQEYQK
+322 
-333 GLDEYNFGYAQY
+333 
-345 AENKRKLDAAK
+345 
-356 AQLDAAK
+356 
-363 QQLDAA
+363 
-369 KQIPDQIAKLEG
+369 
-381 DITALE
+381 
-387 AQKKLLDPNDQEYKA
+387 
-402 IEARIT
+402 
-408 ELSAKKAALV
+408 
-418 SASMSDTEIAAAQAK
+418 DTEIALDNTLEGSLVKQLGDEITLTTSGGTVTLRVVGFIRSPMYISMFERGTSSIGNGTSDGFAYAS
-433 IDAGMAEYNAGKQE
+433 GNAISSLGTKLPVMSLLNTYYTRADIVISGK
-447 LDAAKAQLD
+447 
-456 AAKKKL
+456 
-462 DEGYEELQDGKRK
+462 EG
-475 YREGVEELQDGWKKY
+475 
-490 YEGIDELPKAY
+490 PSAY
-501 KKLKDG
+501 SD
-507 EKEYADG
+507 
-514 LEEYEDAKR
+514 EYEALVNEVTDR
-523 EAEEKIADAKK
+523 
-534 KLADARRKV
+534 
-543 ADIETCKWY
+543 IEDYASTQSGTWY
-552 ILSRGY
+552 IQDRSG
-558 NPGYTGFGQDADR
+558 NPGYSDYSENTDR
-571 MANLASVFPVI
+571 IAAVGDVFPLI
-582 FFLVAALVCLTTMT
+582 FFIVAALVCLTTMT

-601 QRTQIGLMKALGY
+601 QRIEMGTMKALGY
-614 GRWDISKKYLCYG
+614 GGWQIAMKY
-627 LFPSLAGSLLGI
+627 
-639 IIGHI
+639 
-644 VFPTMIYVSYQIMYE
+644 
-659 MPNIRLSLYPGIC
+659 
-672 IWATIAAV
+672 AV
-680 ACTTLSTLW
+680 YAMS
-689 ACISTLTDSP
+689 ACISGGVVGAIIGFKLFPYVIMKGYSIMYYLGKLETPYRADIAFMAIAAMAVCTAAATFSACYASLKEVP
-699 ANLMRP
+699 ATLMRP

-715 LEKIPFIWKKL
+715 LEKMPFIWKKL

-765 DSIIEKQFGDIW
+765 DSIFGIIEKQFGDIW

-866 LAETLSIKA
+866 LAETLSIKI
-875 GDEINMRTGG
+875 GDGINMRTGG

-1023 ENNALSVIGAFVGLV
+1023 ENNALSVIGAFVGLL

>member
-1 VTALRKDLIREIKNS
+1 MNALTLKNLLREIKRTFT
-16 KNRFL
+16 KFL
-21 SIAILIALAVAF
+21 SIFAICALGVAF
-33 LSGLKATAPDMKNT
+33 FAGIRATSPDMKEAGDRLYNT
-47 GDEYLDKQQLMDI
+47 YNLSDI
-60 QVLSTLGLTKGDIK
+60 SVISTSGLT
-74 ALGAQDNIERAVG
+74 ADNIRDLESIEGIQAVRASLFVDAMARG
-87 AYCIDA
+87 TGEKEKNLRLYSMPIKLKSEYAPLTDLIPDYGIDTSPE
-93 WAGDLVAKAY
+93 Y
-103 SITDGMNLLTV
+103 EMNGV
-114 TSGRMPES
+114 EIVSGRMPLNDTETALDYTLEGSLVKQLGDEITLTTSGGTVTLRVVGFIRS
-122 PDECIVDKN
+122 P
-131 LLEKMKISV
+131 M
-140 GDSITIDPS
+140 
-149 DDYEDCLTH
+149 
-158 KNFTIVGTAVSPYYI
+158 YI
-173 SVERGSASIGSG
+173 SMFERGTSSIGNGTSDGFAYASG
-185 NVRAYVYLP
+185 NAISSLGTKLP
-194 EGAFDLDY
+194 VMSLLNTY
-202 YTVAYAKVK
+202 YTRADIVISGKEGLSAYS
-211 GAQELTAFTDEYD
+211 DEY
-224 DYIDDVMDSL
+224 
-234 KDFGDRRAKLRY
+234 
-246 DDIIDEAQGKIDDAQ
+246 E
-261 KELDDKE
+261 
-268 KEADEKLSDAEQ
+268 
-280 ELKDAR
+280 
-286 RKLDK
+286 
-291 GWREYRDGKKELEES
+291 
-306 LPKLCD
+306 
-312 AECELADARQ
+312 
-322 ELIEGEQEYQK
+322 
-333 GLDEYNFGYAQY
+333 
-345 AENKRKLDAAK
+345 
-356 AQLDAAK
+356 
-363 QQLDAA
+363 
-369 KQIPDQIAKLEG
+369 
-381 DITALE
+381 
-387 AQKKLLDPNDQEYKA
+387 
-402 IEARIT
+402 
-408 ELSAKKAALV
+408 ALV
-418 SASMSDTEIAAAQAK
+418 NEVTDRIEDYASTQSGT
-433 IDAGMAEYNAGKQE
+433 
-447 LDAAKAQLD
+447 
-456 AAKKKL
+456 
-462 DEGYEELQDGKRK
+462 
-475 YREGVEELQDGWKKY
+475 
-490 YEGIDELPKAY
+490 
-501 KKLKDG
+501 
-507 EKEYADG
+507 
-514 LEEYEDAKR
+514 
-523 EAEEKIADAKK
+523 
-534 KLADARRKV
+534 
-543 ADIETCKWY
+543 WY
-552 ILSRGY
+552 IQDRSG
-558 NPGYTGFGQDADR
+558 NPGYSDYSENTDR
-571 MANLASVFPVI
+571 IAAVGDVFPLI
-582 FFLVAALVCLTTMT
+582 FFIVAALVCLTTMT

-601 QRTQIGLMKALGY
+601 QRIEMGTMKALGY
-614 GRWDISKKYLCYG
+614 GGWQIAMKY
-627 LFPSLAGSLLGI
+627 
-639 IIGHI
+639 
-644 VFPTMIYVSYQIMYE
+644 
-659 MPNIRLSLYPGIC
+659 
-672 IWATIAAV
+672 AV
-680 ACTTLSTLW
+680 YAMS
-689 ACISTLTDSP
+689 ACISGGVVGAIIGFKLFPYVIMKGYSIMYYLGKLETPYRADIAFMAIAAMAVCTAAATFSACYASLKEVP
-699 ANLMRP
+699 ATLMRP

-715 LEKIPFIWKKL
+715 LEKMPFIWKKL

-765 DSIIEKQFGDIW
+765 DSIFGIIEKQFGDIW

-787 AMPLADMQELL
+787 AMPLADMRELL

-830 HLLGVESAGSMA
+830 HLLGVESAESMA
-842 GRINLHNGGAPVT
+842 GRVSLHNGGTPVT

-885 EDHLMRVIGVAD
+885 EDHFMRVIGVAD

-1073 TIAFS
+1073 TIVFS

>member
-1 VTALRKDLIREIKNS
+1 MNALTLKNLLREIKRTFT
-16 KNRFL
+16 KFL
-21 SIAILIALAVAF
+21 SIFAICALGVAF
-33 LSGLKATAPDMKNT
+33 FAGIRATSPDMKEAGDRLYNT
-47 GDEYLDKQQLMDI
+47 YNLSDI
-60 QVLSTLGLTKGDIK
+60 SVISTSGLT
-74 ALGAQDNIERAVG
+74 ADNIRDLESIEGIQAVRASLFVDAMARG
-87 AYCIDA
+87 TGEKEKNLRLYSMPIKLKSEYVPLIDLIPDY
-93 WAGDLVAKAY
+93 GIDTSPEY
-103 SITDGMNLLTV
+103 EMNGV
-114 TSGRMPES
+114 EIVSGRMPLNDTETALDYTLEGSLMKQLGDEITLTTAGGTVTLRVVGFIRS
-122 PDECIVDKN
+122 P
-131 LLEKMKISV
+131 M
-140 GDSITIDPS
+140 
-149 DDYEDCLTH
+149 
-158 KNFTIVGTAVSPYYI
+158 YI
-173 SVERGSASIGSG
+173 SMFERGTSSIGNGTSDGFAYASG
-185 NVRAYVYLP
+185 NAISSLGTKLP
-194 EGAFDLDY
+194 VMSLLNTY
-202 YTVAYAKVK
+202 YTRADIVISGKEGLSAYS
-211 GAQELTAFTDEYD
+211 DEY
-224 DYIDDVMDSL
+224 
-234 KDFGDRRAKLRY
+234 
-246 DDIIDEAQGKIDDAQ
+246 E
-261 KELDDKE
+261 
-268 KEADEKLSDAEQ
+268 
-280 ELKDAR
+280 
-286 RKLDK
+286 
-291 GWREYRDGKKELEES
+291 
-306 LPKLCD
+306 
-312 AECELADARQ
+312 
-322 ELIEGEQEYQK
+322 
-333 GLDEYNFGYAQY
+333 
-345 AENKRKLDAAK
+345 
-356 AQLDAAK
+356 
-363 QQLDAA
+363 
-369 KQIPDQIAKLEG
+369 
-381 DITALE
+381 
-387 AQKKLLDPNDQEYKA
+387 
-402 IEARIT
+402 
-408 ELSAKKAALV
+408 ALV
-418 SASMSDTEIAAAQAK
+418 NEVTDRIEDYASTQSGT
-433 IDAGMAEYNAGKQE
+433 
-447 LDAAKAQLD
+447 
-456 AAKKKL
+456 
-462 DEGYEELQDGKRK
+462 
-475 YREGVEELQDGWKKY
+475 
-490 YEGIDELPKAY
+490 
-501 KKLKDG
+501 
-507 EKEYADG
+507 
-514 LEEYEDAKR
+514 
-523 EAEEKIADAKK
+523 
-534 KLADARRKV
+534 
-543 ADIETCKWY
+543 WY
-552 ILSRGY
+552 IQDRSG
-558 NPGYTGFGQDADR
+558 NPGYSDYSENTDR
-571 MANLASVFPVI
+571 IAAVGDVFPLI
-582 FFLVAALVCLTTMT
+582 FFIVAALVCLTTMT

-601 QRTQIGLMKALGY
+601 QRIEMGTMKALGY
-614 GRWDISKKYLCYG
+614 GGWQIAMKY
-627 LFPSLAGSLLGI
+627 
-639 IIGHI
+639 
-644 VFPTMIYVSYQIMYE
+644 
-659 MPNIRLSLYPGIC
+659 
-672 IWATIAAV
+672 AV
-680 ACTTLSTLW
+680 YAMS
-689 ACISTLTDSP
+689 ACISGGVVGAIIGFKLFPYVIMKGYSIMYYLGKLETPYRADIAFMAIAAMAVCTAAATFSACYASLKEVP
-699 ANLMRP
+699 ATLMRP

-765 DSIIEKQFGDIW
+765 DSIFGIIEKQFGDIW

-830 HLLGVESAGSMA
+830 HLLGVESAESMG
-842 GRINLHNGGAPVT
+842 GRVSLHNGGTPVT

-1023 ENNALSVIGAFVGLV
+1023 ENNALSVIGAFVGLL

>member
-1 VTALRKDLIREIKNS
+1 MNALTLKNLLREIKRTFT
-16 KNRFL
+16 KFL
-21 SIAILIALAVAF
+21 SIFAICALGVAF
-33 LSGLKATAPDMKNT
+33 FAGIRATSPDMKEAGDRLYNT
-47 GDEYLDKQQLMDI
+47 YNLSDI
-60 QVLSTLGLTKGDIK
+60 SVISTSGLT
-74 ALGAQDNIERAVG
+74 ADNIRDLESIEGIQAVRASLFVDAMARG
-87 AYCIDA
+87 TGEKEKNLRLYSMPIKLKSEYAPLIDLIPDY
-93 WAGDLVAKAY
+93 GIDTSPEY
-103 SITDGMNLLTV
+103 EMNGV
-114 TSGRMPES
+114 EIVSGRMPL
-122 PDECIVDKN
+122 N
-131 LLEKMKISV
+131 
-140 GDSITIDPS
+140 
-149 DDYEDCLTH
+149 
-158 KNFTIVGTAVSPYYI
+158 
-173 SVERGSASIGSG
+173 
-185 NVRAYVYLP
+185 
-194 EGAFDLDY
+194 
-202 YTVAYAKVK
+202 
-211 GAQELTAFTDEYD
+211 
-224 DYIDDVMDSL
+224 
-234 KDFGDRRAKLRY
+234 
-246 DDIIDEAQGKIDDAQ
+246 
-261 KELDDKE
+261 
-268 KEADEKLSDAEQ
+268 
-280 ELKDAR
+280 
-286 RKLDK
+286 
-291 GWREYRDGKKELEES
+291 
-306 LPKLCD
+306 
-312 AECELADARQ
+312 
-322 ELIEGEQEYQK
+322 
-333 GLDEYNFGYAQY
+333 
-345 AENKRKLDAAK
+345 
-356 AQLDAAK
+356 
-363 QQLDAA
+363 
-369 KQIPDQIAKLEG
+369 
-381 DITALE
+381 
-387 AQKKLLDPNDQEYKA
+387 
-402 IEARIT
+402 
-408 ELSAKKAALV
+408 
-418 SASMSDTEIAAAQAK
+418 DTEIALDYTLEGSLVKQLGDEITLTTSGGTVTLRVVGFIRSPMYISMFERGTSSIGNGTSDGFAYAS
-433 IDAGMAEYNAGKQE
+433 GNAISSLGTKLPVMSLLNTYYTRADIVISGK
-447 LDAAKAQLD
+447 
-456 AAKKKL
+456 
-462 DEGYEELQDGKRK
+462 EG
-475 YREGVEELQDGWKKY
+475 
-490 YEGIDELPKAY
+490 PSAY
-501 KKLKDG
+501 SD
-507 EKEYADG
+507 
-514 LEEYEDAKR
+514 EYEALVNEVTDR
-523 EAEEKIADAKK
+523 
-534 KLADARRKV
+534 
-543 ADIETCKWY
+543 IEDYASTQSGTWY
-552 ILSRGY
+552 IQDRSG
-558 NPGYTGFGQDADR
+558 NPGYSDYSENTDR
-571 MANLASVFPVI
+571 IAAVGDVFPLI
-582 FFLVAALVCLTTMT
+582 FFIVAALVCLTTMT

-601 QRTQIGLMKALGY
+601 QRIEMGTMKALGY
-614 GRWDISKKYLCYG
+614 GGWQIAMKY
-627 LFPSLAGSLLGI
+627 
-639 IIGHI
+639 
-644 VFPTMIYVSYQIMYE
+644 
-659 MPNIRLSLYPGIC
+659 
-672 IWATIAAV
+672 AV
-680 ACTTLSTLW
+680 YAMS
-689 ACISTLTDSP
+689 ACISGGVVGAIIGFKLFPYVIMKGYSIMYYLGKLETPYRADIAFMAIAAMAVCTAAATFSACYASLKEVP
-699 ANLMRP
+699 ATLMRP

-765 DSIIEKQFGDIW
+765 DSIFGIIEKQFGDIW

-830 HLLGVESAGSMA
+830 HLLGVESAESMA

>member
-1 VTALRKDLIREIKNS
+1 MNALTLKNLLREIKRTFT
-16 KNRFL
+16 KFL
-21 SIAILIALAVAF
+21 SIFAICALGVAF
-33 LSGLKATAPDMKNT
+33 FAGIRATSPDMKEAGDRLYNT
-47 GDEYLDKQQLMDI
+47 YNLSDI
-60 QVLSTLGLTKGDIK
+60 SVISTSGLT
-74 ALGAQDNIERAVG
+74 ADNIRDLESIEGIQAVRASLFVDAMARG
-87 AYCIDA
+87 TGEKEKNLRLYSMPIKLKSEYAPLIDLIPDY
-93 WAGDLVAKAY
+93 GIDTSPEY
-103 SITDGMNLLTV
+103 EMNGV
-114 TSGRMPES
+114 EIVSGRMPL
-122 PDECIVDKN
+122 N
-131 LLEKMKISV
+131 
-140 GDSITIDPS
+140 
-149 DDYEDCLTH
+149 
-158 KNFTIVGTAVSPYYI
+158 
-173 SVERGSASIGSG
+173 
-185 NVRAYVYLP
+185 
-194 EGAFDLDY
+194 
-202 YTVAYAKVK
+202 
-211 GAQELTAFTDEYD
+211 
-224 DYIDDVMDSL
+224 
-234 KDFGDRRAKLRY
+234 
-246 DDIIDEAQGKIDDAQ
+246 
-261 KELDDKE
+261 
-268 KEADEKLSDAEQ
+268 
-280 ELKDAR
+280 
-286 RKLDK
+286 
-291 GWREYRDGKKELEES
+291 
-306 LPKLCD
+306 
-312 AECELADARQ
+312 
-322 ELIEGEQEYQK
+322 
-333 GLDEYNFGYAQY
+333 
-345 AENKRKLDAAK
+345 
-356 AQLDAAK
+356 
-363 QQLDAA
+363 
-369 KQIPDQIAKLEG
+369 
-381 DITALE
+381 
-387 AQKKLLDPNDQEYKA
+387 
-402 IEARIT
+402 
-408 ELSAKKAALV
+408 
-418 SASMSDTEIAAAQAK
+418 DTEIALDYTLEGSLVKQLGDEITLTTSGGTVTLRVVGFIRSPMYISMFERGTSSIGNGTSDGFAYAS
-433 IDAGMAEYNAGKQE
+433 GNAISSLGTKLPVMSLLNTYYTRADIVISGK
-447 LDAAKAQLD
+447 
-456 AAKKKL
+456 
-462 DEGYEELQDGKRK
+462 EG
-475 YREGVEELQDGWKKY
+475 
-490 YEGIDELPKAY
+490 PSAY
-501 KKLKDG
+501 SD
-507 EKEYADG
+507 
-514 LEEYEDAKR
+514 EYEALVNEVTDR
-523 EAEEKIADAKK
+523 
-534 KLADARRKV
+534 
-543 ADIETCKWY
+543 IEDYASTQSGTWY
-552 ILSRGY
+552 IQDRSG
-558 NPGYTGFGQDADR
+558 NPGYSDYSENTDR
-571 MANLASVFPVI
+571 IAAVGDVFPLI
-582 FFLVAALVCLTTMT
+582 FFIVAALVCLTTMT

-601 QRTQIGLMKALGY
+601 QRIEMGTMKALGY
-614 GRWDISKKYLCYG
+614 GGWQIAMKY
-627 LFPSLAGSLLGI
+627 
-639 IIGHI
+639 
-644 VFPTMIYVSYQIMYE
+644 
-659 MPNIRLSLYPGIC
+659 
-672 IWATIAAV
+672 AV
-680 ACTTLSTLW
+680 YAMS
-689 ACISTLTDSP
+689 ACISGGVVGAIIGFKLFPYVIMKGYSIMYYLGKLETPYRADIAFMAIAAMAVCTAAATFSACYASLKEVP
-699 ANLMRP
+699 ATLMRP

-765 DSIIEKQFGDIW
+765 DSIFGIIEKQFGDIW

-842 GRINLHNGGAPVT
+842 GRINLHNGGTPVT

-950 YTVRTIGSIYDSVW
+950 YTVRTIESIYASVW

-1023 ENNALSVIGAFVGLV
+1023 ENNALSVIGAFVGLL

>member
-1 VTALRKDLIREIKNS
+1 MNALTLKNLLREIKRTFT
-16 KNRFL
+16 KFL
-21 SIAILIALAVAF
+21 SIFAICALGVAF
-33 LSGLKATAPDMKNT
+33 FAGIRATSPDMKEAGDRLYNT
-47 GDEYLDKQQLMDI
+47 YNLSDI
-60 QVLSTLGLTKGDIK
+60 SVISTSGLT
-74 ALGAQDNIERAVG
+74 ADNIRDLESIEGIRAVRASLFVDAMARG
-87 AYCIDA
+87 TGEKEKNLRLYSMPIKLKSEYAPLIDLIPDY
-93 WAGDLVAKAY
+93 GIDTSPEY
-103 SITDGMNLLTV
+103 EMNGV
-114 TSGRMPES
+114 EIVSGRMPLNDTETALDYTLEGSLVKQLGDEITLTTSGGTVTLRVVGFIRS
-122 PDECIVDKN
+122 P
-131 LLEKMKISV
+131 M
-140 GDSITIDPS
+140 
-149 DDYEDCLTH
+149 
-158 KNFTIVGTAVSPYYI
+158 YI
-173 SVERGSASIGSG
+173 SMFERGTSSIGNGTSDGFAYASG
-185 NVRAYVYLP
+185 NAISSLGTKLP
-194 EGAFDLDY
+194 VMSLLNTY
-202 YTVAYAKVK
+202 YTRADIVISGKEGLSAYS
-211 GAQELTAFTDEYD
+211 DEY
-224 DYIDDVMDSL
+224 
-234 KDFGDRRAKLRY
+234 
-246 DDIIDEAQGKIDDAQ
+246 E
-261 KELDDKE
+261 
-268 KEADEKLSDAEQ
+268 
-280 ELKDAR
+280 
-286 RKLDK
+286 
-291 GWREYRDGKKELEES
+291 
-306 LPKLCD
+306 
-312 AECELADARQ
+312 
-322 ELIEGEQEYQK
+322 
-333 GLDEYNFGYAQY
+333 
-345 AENKRKLDAAK
+345 
-356 AQLDAAK
+356 
-363 QQLDAA
+363 
-369 KQIPDQIAKLEG
+369 
-381 DITALE
+381 
-387 AQKKLLDPNDQEYKA
+387 
-402 IEARIT
+402 
-408 ELSAKKAALV
+408 ALV
-418 SASMSDTEIAAAQAK
+418 NEVTDRIEDYASTQSGT
-433 IDAGMAEYNAGKQE
+433 
-447 LDAAKAQLD
+447 
-456 AAKKKL
+456 
-462 DEGYEELQDGKRK
+462 
-475 YREGVEELQDGWKKY
+475 
-490 YEGIDELPKAY
+490 
-501 KKLKDG
+501 
-507 EKEYADG
+507 
-514 LEEYEDAKR
+514 
-523 EAEEKIADAKK
+523 
-534 KLADARRKV
+534 
-543 ADIETCKWY
+543 WY
-552 ILSRGY
+552 IQDRSG
-558 NPGYTGFGQDADR
+558 NPGYSDYSENTDR
-571 MANLASVFPVI
+571 IAAVGDVFPLI
-582 FFLVAALVCLTTMT
+582 FFIVAALVCLTTMT

-601 QRTQIGLMKALGY
+601 QRIEMGTMKALGY
-614 GRWDISKKYLCYG
+614 GGWQIAMKY
-627 LFPSLAGSLLGI
+627 
-639 IIGHI
+639 
-644 VFPTMIYVSYQIMYE
+644 
-659 MPNIRLSLYPGIC
+659 
-672 IWATIAAV
+672 AV
-680 ACTTLSTLW
+680 YAMS
-689 ACISTLTDSP
+689 ACISGGVVGAIIGFKLFPYVIMKGYSIMYYLGKLETPYRADIAFMAIAAMAACTAAATFSACYASLKEVP
-699 ANLMRP
+699 ATLMRP

-765 DSIIEKQFGDIW
+765 DSIFGIIEKQFGDIW

-823 GRSQSGV
+823 GRSQNGV

-842 GRINLHNGGAPVT
+842 GRVSLHNGGAPVT

-885 EDHLMRVIGVAD
+885 EDHFMRVIGVAD

-923 FMGNLK
+923 LMGNLK

-950 YTVRTIGSIYDSVW
+950 YTVRTIESIYASVW

-1023 ENNALSVIGAFVGLV
+1023 ENNALSVIGAFVGLL

-1073 TIAFS
+1073 TIVFS

>member
-1 VTALRKDLIREIKNS
+1 MNALTLKNLLREIKRTFT
-16 KNRFL
+16 KFL
-21 SIAILIALAVAF
+21 SIFAICALGVAF
-33 LSGLKATAPDMKNT
+33 FAGIRATSPDMKEAGDRLYNT
-47 GDEYLDKQQLMDI
+47 YNLSDI
-60 QVLSTLGLTKGDIK
+60 SVISTSGLT
-74 ALGAQDNIERAVG
+74 ADNIRDLESIEGIQAVRASLFVDAMARG
-87 AYCIDA
+87 TGEKEKNLRLYSMPIKLKSEYAPLIDLIPDY
-93 WAGDLVAKAY
+93 GIDTSPEY
-103 SITDGMNLLTV
+103 EMNGV
-114 TSGRMPES
+114 EIVSGRMPLNDTETALDYTLEGSLVKQLGDEITLTTSGGTVTLRVVGFIRS
-122 PDECIVDKN
+122 P
-131 LLEKMKISV
+131 M
-140 GDSITIDPS
+140 
-149 DDYEDCLTH
+149 
-158 KNFTIVGTAVSPYYI
+158 YI
-173 SVERGSASIGSG
+173 SMFERGTSSIGNGTSDGFAYASG
-185 NVRAYVYLP
+185 NAISSLGTKLP
-194 EGAFDLDY
+194 VMSLLNTY
-202 YTVAYAKVK
+202 YTRADIVISGKEGLSAYS
-211 GAQELTAFTDEYD
+211 DEY
-224 DYIDDVMDSL
+224 
-234 KDFGDRRAKLRY
+234 
-246 DDIIDEAQGKIDDAQ
+246 E
-261 KELDDKE
+261 
-268 KEADEKLSDAEQ
+268 
-280 ELKDAR
+280 
-286 RKLDK
+286 
-291 GWREYRDGKKELEES
+291 
-306 LPKLCD
+306 
-312 AECELADARQ
+312 
-322 ELIEGEQEYQK
+322 
-333 GLDEYNFGYAQY
+333 
-345 AENKRKLDAAK
+345 
-356 AQLDAAK
+356 
-363 QQLDAA
+363 
-369 KQIPDQIAKLEG
+369 
-381 DITALE
+381 
-387 AQKKLLDPNDQEYKA
+387 
-402 IEARIT
+402 
-408 ELSAKKAALV
+408 ALV
-418 SASMSDTEIAAAQAK
+418 NEVTDRIEDYASTQSGT
-433 IDAGMAEYNAGKQE
+433 
-447 LDAAKAQLD
+447 
-456 AAKKKL
+456 
-462 DEGYEELQDGKRK
+462 
-475 YREGVEELQDGWKKY
+475 
-490 YEGIDELPKAY
+490 
-501 KKLKDG
+501 
-507 EKEYADG
+507 
-514 LEEYEDAKR
+514 
-523 EAEEKIADAKK
+523 
-534 KLADARRKV
+534 
-543 ADIETCKWY
+543 WY
-552 ILSRGY
+552 IQDRSG
-558 NPGYTGFGQDADR
+558 NPGYSDYSENTDR
-571 MANLASVFPVI
+571 IAAVGDVFPLI
-582 FFLVAALVCLTTMT
+582 FFIVAALVCLTTMT

-601 QRTQIGLMKALGY
+601 QRIEMGTMKALGY
-614 GRWDISKKYLCYG
+614 GGWQIAMKY
-627 LFPSLAGSLLGI
+627 
-639 IIGHI
+639 
-644 VFPTMIYVSYQIMYE
+644 
-659 MPNIRLSLYPGIC
+659 
-672 IWATIAAV
+672 AV
-680 ACTTLSTLW
+680 YAMS
-689 ACISTLTDSP
+689 ACISGGVVGAIIGFKLFPYVIMKGYSIMYYLGKLETPYRADIAFMAIAAMAVCTAAATFSACYASLKEVP
-699 ANLMRP
+699 ATLMRP

-765 DSIIEKQFGDIW
+765 DSIFGIIEKQFGDIW

-842 GRINLHNGGAPVT
+842 GRINLHNGGTPVT

-950 YTVRTIGSIYDSVW
+950 YTVRTIESIYASVW

-1023 ENNALSVIGAFVGLV
+1023 ENNALSVIGAFVGLL

>member
-1 VTALRKDLIREIKNS
+1 MNALTLKNLLREIKRTFT
-16 KNRFL
+16 KFL
-21 SIAILIALAVAF
+21 SIFAICALGVAF
-33 LSGLKATAPDMKNT
+33 FAGIRATSPDMKEAGDRLYNT
-47 GDEYLDKQQLMDI
+47 YNLSDI
-60 QVLSTLGLTKGDIK
+60 SVISTSGLT
-74 ALGAQDNIERAVG
+74 ADNIRDLESIEGIQAVRASLFVDAMARG
-87 AYCIDA
+87 TGEKEKNLRLYSMPIKLKSEYAPLIDLIPDY
-93 WAGDLVAKAY
+93 GIDTSPEY
-103 SITDGMNLLTV
+103 EMNGV
-114 TSGRMPES
+114 EIVSGRMPLNDTETALDYTLEGSLVKQLGDEITLTTSGGTVTLRVVGFIRS
-122 PDECIVDKN
+122 P
-131 LLEKMKISV
+131 M
-140 GDSITIDPS
+140 
-149 DDYEDCLTH
+149 
-158 KNFTIVGTAVSPYYI
+158 YI
-173 SVERGSASIGSG
+173 SMFERGTSSIGNGTSDGFAYASG
-185 NVRAYVYLP
+185 NAISSLGTKLP
-194 EGAFDLDY
+194 VMSLLNTY
-202 YTVAYAKVK
+202 YTRADIVISGKEGLSAYS
-211 GAQELTAFTDEYD
+211 DEY
-224 DYIDDVMDSL
+224 
-234 KDFGDRRAKLRY
+234 
-246 DDIIDEAQGKIDDAQ
+246 E
-261 KELDDKE
+261 
-268 KEADEKLSDAEQ
+268 
-280 ELKDAR
+280 
-286 RKLDK
+286 
-291 GWREYRDGKKELEES
+291 
-306 LPKLCD
+306 
-312 AECELADARQ
+312 
-322 ELIEGEQEYQK
+322 
-333 GLDEYNFGYAQY
+333 
-345 AENKRKLDAAK
+345 
-356 AQLDAAK
+356 
-363 QQLDAA
+363 
-369 KQIPDQIAKLEG
+369 
-381 DITALE
+381 
-387 AQKKLLDPNDQEYKA
+387 
-402 IEARIT
+402 
-408 ELSAKKAALV
+408 ALV
-418 SASMSDTEIAAAQAK
+418 NEVTDRIEDYASTQSGT
-433 IDAGMAEYNAGKQE
+433 
-447 LDAAKAQLD
+447 
-456 AAKKKL
+456 
-462 DEGYEELQDGKRK
+462 
-475 YREGVEELQDGWKKY
+475 
-490 YEGIDELPKAY
+490 
-501 KKLKDG
+501 
-507 EKEYADG
+507 
-514 LEEYEDAKR
+514 
-523 EAEEKIADAKK
+523 
-534 KLADARRKV
+534 
-543 ADIETCKWY
+543 WY
-552 ILSRGY
+552 IQDRSG
-558 NPGYTGFGQDADR
+558 NPGYSDYSENTDR
-571 MANLASVFPVI
+571 IAAVGDVFPLI
-582 FFLVAALVCLTTMT
+582 FFIVAALVCLTTMT

-601 QRTQIGLMKALGY
+601 QRIEMGTMKALGY
-614 GRWDISKKYLCYG
+614 GGWQIAMKY
-627 LFPSLAGSLLGI
+627 
-639 IIGHI
+639 
-644 VFPTMIYVSYQIMYE
+644 
-659 MPNIRLSLYPGIC
+659 
-672 IWATIAAV
+672 AAY
-680 ACTTLSTLW
+680 AMS
-689 ACISTLTDSP
+689 ACISGGVVGAIIGFKLFPYVIMKGYSIMYYLGKLETPYRADIAFMAIAAMAVCTAAATFSACYASLKEVP
-699 ANLMRP
+699 ATLMRP

-765 DSIIEKQFGDIW
+765 DSIFGIIEKQFGDIW

-823 GRSQSGV
+823 GKSQSGV

-842 GRINLHNGGAPVT
+842 GRISLHNGGAPVT

-866 LAETLSIKA
+866 LAETLSIKV

-912 TVFGKAMQYNG
+912 TVFGKAMLYNG

-950 YTVRTIGSIYDSVW
+950 YTVRTIESIYDSVW

-1073 TIAFS
+1073 TIVFS

>member
-1 VTALRKDLIREIKNS
+1 MNALTLKNLLREIKRTFT
-16 KNRFL
+16 KFL
-21 SIAILIALAVAF
+21 SIFAICALGVAF
-33 LSGLKATAPDMKNT
+33 FAGIRATSPDMKEAGDRLYNT
-47 GDEYLDKQQLMDI
+47 YNLSDI
-60 QVLSTLGLTKGDIK
+60 SVISTSGLT
-74 ALGAQDNIERAVG
+74 ADNIRDLESIEGIQAVRASLFVDAMARG
-87 AYCIDA
+87 TGEKEKNLRLYSMPIKLKSEYAPLIDLIPDY
-93 WAGDLVAKAY
+93 GIDTSPEY
-103 SITDGMNLLTV
+103 EMNGV
-114 TSGRMPES
+114 EIVSGRMPLNDTETALDYTLEGSLVKQLGDEITLTTSGGTVTLRVVGFIRS
-122 PDECIVDKN
+122 P
-131 LLEKMKISV
+131 M
-140 GDSITIDPS
+140 
-149 DDYEDCLTH
+149 
-158 KNFTIVGTAVSPYYI
+158 YI
-173 SVERGSASIGSG
+173 SMFERGTSSIGNGTSDGFAYASG
-185 NVRAYVYLP
+185 NAISSLGTKLP
-194 EGAFDLDY
+194 VMSLLNTY
-202 YTVAYAKVK
+202 YTRADIVISGKEGLSAYS
-211 GAQELTAFTDEYD
+211 DEY
-224 DYIDDVMDSL
+224 
-234 KDFGDRRAKLRY
+234 
-246 DDIIDEAQGKIDDAQ
+246 E
-261 KELDDKE
+261 
-268 KEADEKLSDAEQ
+268 
-280 ELKDAR
+280 
-286 RKLDK
+286 
-291 GWREYRDGKKELEES
+291 
-306 LPKLCD
+306 
-312 AECELADARQ
+312 
-322 ELIEGEQEYQK
+322 
-333 GLDEYNFGYAQY
+333 
-345 AENKRKLDAAK
+345 
-356 AQLDAAK
+356 
-363 QQLDAA
+363 
-369 KQIPDQIAKLEG
+369 
-381 DITALE
+381 
-387 AQKKLLDPNDQEYKA
+387 
-402 IEARIT
+402 
-408 ELSAKKAALV
+408 ALV
-418 SASMSDTEIAAAQAK
+418 NEVTDRIEDYASTQSGT
-433 IDAGMAEYNAGKQE
+433 
-447 LDAAKAQLD
+447 
-456 AAKKKL
+456 
-462 DEGYEELQDGKRK
+462 
-475 YREGVEELQDGWKKY
+475 
-490 YEGIDELPKAY
+490 
-501 KKLKDG
+501 
-507 EKEYADG
+507 
-514 LEEYEDAKR
+514 
-523 EAEEKIADAKK
+523 
-534 KLADARRKV
+534 
-543 ADIETCKWY
+543 WY
-552 ILSRGY
+552 IQDRSG
-558 NPGYTGFGQDADR
+558 NPGYSDYSENTDR
-571 MANLASVFPVI
+571 IAAVGDVFPLI
-582 FFLVAALVCLTTMT
+582 FFIVAALVCLTTMT

-601 QRTQIGLMKALGY
+601 QRIEMGTMKALGY
-614 GRWDISKKYLCYG
+614 GGWQIAMKY
-627 LFPSLAGSLLGI
+627 
-639 IIGHI
+639 
-644 VFPTMIYVSYQIMYE
+644 
-659 MPNIRLSLYPGIC
+659 
-672 IWATIAAV
+672 AV
-680 ACTTLSTLW
+680 YAMS
-689 ACISTLTDSP
+689 ACISGGVVGAIIGFKLFPYVIMKGYSIMYYLGKLETPYRADIAFMAIAAMAVCTAAATFSACYASLKEVP
-699 ANLMRP
+699 ATLMRP

-715 LEKIPFIWKKL
+715 LEKMPFIWKKL

-765 DSIIEKQFGDIW
+765 DSIFGIIEKQFGDIW

-866 LAETLSIKA
+866 LAETLSIKI
-875 GDEINMRTGG
+875 GDGINMRTGG

-912 TVFGKAMQYNG
+912 TVFGKVMQYNG

-1073 TIAFS
+1073 TIVFS

>member
-1 VTALRKDLIREIKNS
+1 MNALTLKNLLREIKRTFT
-16 KNRFL
+16 KFL
-21 SIAILIALAVAF
+21 SIFAICALGVAF
-33 LSGLKATAPDMKNT
+33 FAGIRATSPDMKEAGDRLYNT
-47 GDEYLDKQQLMDI
+47 YNLSDI
-60 QVLSTLGLTKGDIK
+60 SVISTSGLT
-74 ALGAQDNIERAVG
+74 ADNIRDLESIEGIRAVRASLFVDAMARG
-87 AYCIDA
+87 TGEKEKNLRLYSMPIKLKSEYVPLIDLIPDY
-93 WAGDLVAKAY
+93 GIDTSPEY
-103 SITDGMNLLTV
+103 EMNGV
-114 TSGRMPES
+114 EIVSGRMPLNDTETALDYTLEGSLVKQLGDEITLTTSGGTVMLRVVGFIRS
-122 PDECIVDKN
+122 P
-131 LLEKMKISV
+131 M
-140 GDSITIDPS
+140 
-149 DDYEDCLTH
+149 
-158 KNFTIVGTAVSPYYI
+158 YI
-173 SVERGSASIGSG
+173 SMFERGTSSIGNGTSDGFAYASG
-185 NVRAYVYLP
+185 NAISSLGTKLP
-194 EGAFDLDY
+194 VMSLLNTY
-202 YTVAYAKVK
+202 YTRADIVISGKEGLSAYS
-211 GAQELTAFTDEYD
+211 DEY
-224 DYIDDVMDSL
+224 
-234 KDFGDRRAKLRY
+234 
-246 DDIIDEAQGKIDDAQ
+246 E
-261 KELDDKE
+261 
-268 KEADEKLSDAEQ
+268 
-280 ELKDAR
+280 
-286 RKLDK
+286 
-291 GWREYRDGKKELEES
+291 
-306 LPKLCD
+306 
-312 AECELADARQ
+312 
-322 ELIEGEQEYQK
+322 
-333 GLDEYNFGYAQY
+333 
-345 AENKRKLDAAK
+345 
-356 AQLDAAK
+356 
-363 QQLDAA
+363 
-369 KQIPDQIAKLEG
+369 
-381 DITALE
+381 
-387 AQKKLLDPNDQEYKA
+387 
-402 IEARIT
+402 
-408 ELSAKKAALV
+408 ALV
-418 SASMSDTEIAAAQAK
+418 NEVTDRIEDYASTQSGT
-433 IDAGMAEYNAGKQE
+433 
-447 LDAAKAQLD
+447 
-456 AAKKKL
+456 
-462 DEGYEELQDGKRK
+462 
-475 YREGVEELQDGWKKY
+475 
-490 YEGIDELPKAY
+490 
-501 KKLKDG
+501 
-507 EKEYADG
+507 
-514 LEEYEDAKR
+514 
-523 EAEEKIADAKK
+523 
-534 KLADARRKV
+534 
-543 ADIETCKWY
+543 WY
-552 ILSRGY
+552 IQDRSG
-558 NPGYTGFGQDADR
+558 NPGYSDYSENTDR
-571 MANLASVFPVI
+571 IAAVGDVFPLI
-582 FFLVAALVCLTTMT
+582 FFIVAALVCLTTMT

-601 QRTQIGLMKALGY
+601 QRIEMGTMKALGY
-614 GRWDISKKYLCYG
+614 GGWQIAMKY
-627 LFPSLAGSLLGI
+627 
-639 IIGHI
+639 
-644 VFPTMIYVSYQIMYE
+644 
-659 MPNIRLSLYPGIC
+659 
-672 IWATIAAV
+672 AV
-680 ACTTLSTLW
+680 YAMS
-689 ACISTLTDSP
+689 ACISGGVVGAIIGFKLFPYVIMKAYSIMYYLGKLETPYRADIAFMAIAAMAVCTAAATFSACYASLKEVP
-699 ANLMRP
+699 ATLMRP

-715 LEKIPFIWKKL
+715 LERIPFIWKKL

-765 DSIIEKQFGDIW
+765 DSIFGIIEKQFGDIW

-823 GRSQSGV
+823 GRSQNGV

-842 GRINLHNGGAPVT
+842 GRVSLHNGGTPVT

-912 TVFGKAMQYNG
+912 TVFGKAMLYNG

-950 YTVRTIGSIYDSVW
+950 YTVRTIESIYASVW

>member
-1 VTALRKDLIREIKNS
+1 MNALTLKNLLREIKRTFT
-16 KNRFL
+16 KFL
-21 SIAILIALAVAF
+21 SIFAICALGVAF
-33 LSGLKATAPDMKNT
+33 FAGIRATSPDMKEAGDRLYNT
-47 GDEYLDKQQLMDI
+47 YNLSDI
-60 QVLSTLGLTKGDIK
+60 SVISTSGLT
-74 ALGAQDNIERAVG
+74 ADNIRDLESIEGIQAVRASLFVDAMARG
-87 AYCIDA
+87 TGEKEKNLRLYSMPIKLKSEYAPLIDLIPDY
-93 WAGDLVAKAY
+93 GIDTSPEY
-103 SITDGMNLLTV
+103 EMNGV
-114 TSGRMPES
+114 EIVSGRMPLNDTETALDYTLEGSLVKQLGDEITLTTSGGTVTLRVVGFIRS
-122 PDECIVDKN
+122 P
-131 LLEKMKISV
+131 M
-140 GDSITIDPS
+140 
-149 DDYEDCLTH
+149 
-158 KNFTIVGTAVSPYYI
+158 YI
-173 SVERGSASIGSG
+173 SMFERGTSSIGNGTSDGFAYASG
-185 NVRAYVYLP
+185 NAISSLGTKLP
-194 EGAFDLDY
+194 VMSLLNTY
-202 YTVAYAKVK
+202 YTRADIVISGKEGLSAYS
-211 GAQELTAFTDEYD
+211 DEY
-224 DYIDDVMDSL
+224 
-234 KDFGDRRAKLRY
+234 
-246 DDIIDEAQGKIDDAQ
+246 E
-261 KELDDKE
+261 
-268 KEADEKLSDAEQ
+268 
-280 ELKDAR
+280 
-286 RKLDK
+286 
-291 GWREYRDGKKELEES
+291 
-306 LPKLCD
+306 
-312 AECELADARQ
+312 
-322 ELIEGEQEYQK
+322 
-333 GLDEYNFGYAQY
+333 
-345 AENKRKLDAAK
+345 
-356 AQLDAAK
+356 
-363 QQLDAA
+363 
-369 KQIPDQIAKLEG
+369 
-381 DITALE
+381 
-387 AQKKLLDPNDQEYKA
+387 
-402 IEARIT
+402 
-408 ELSAKKAALV
+408 ALV
-418 SASMSDTEIAAAQAK
+418 NEVTDRIEDYASTQSGT
-433 IDAGMAEYNAGKQE
+433 
-447 LDAAKAQLD
+447 
-456 AAKKKL
+456 
-462 DEGYEELQDGKRK
+462 
-475 YREGVEELQDGWKKY
+475 
-490 YEGIDELPKAY
+490 
-501 KKLKDG
+501 
-507 EKEYADG
+507 
-514 LEEYEDAKR
+514 
-523 EAEEKIADAKK
+523 
-534 KLADARRKV
+534 
-543 ADIETCKWY
+543 WY
-552 ILSRGY
+552 IQDRSG
-558 NPGYTGFGQDADR
+558 NPGYSDYSENTDR
-571 MANLASVFPVI
+571 IAAVGDVFPLI
-582 FFLVAALVCLTTMT
+582 FFIVAALVCLTTMT

-601 QRTQIGLMKALGY
+601 QRIEMGTMKALGY
-614 GRWDISKKYLCYG
+614 GGWQIAMKY
-627 LFPSLAGSLLGI
+627 
-639 IIGHI
+639 
-644 VFPTMIYVSYQIMYE
+644 
-659 MPNIRLSLYPGIC
+659 
-672 IWATIAAV
+672 AV
-680 ACTTLSTLW
+680 YAMS
-689 ACISTLTDSP
+689 ACISGGVVGAIIGFKLFPYVIMKGYSIMYYLGKLETPYRADIAFMAIAAMAVCTAAATFSACYASLKEVP
-699 ANLMRP
+699 ATLMRP

-765 DSIIEKQFGDIW
+765 DSIFGIIEKQFGDIW

-830 HLLGVESAGSMA
+830 HMLGVESAGSMA

-866 LAETLSIKA
+866 LAETLSIKV

-950 YTVRTIGSIYDSVW
+950 YTVRTIESIYDSVW

-1023 ENNALSVIGAFVGLV
+1023 ENNALSVIGAFLGLV

-1073 TIAFS
+1073 TIVFS

>member
-1 VTALRKDLIREIKNS
+1 MNALTLKNLLREIKRTFT
-16 KNRFL
+16 KFL
-21 SIAILIALAVAF
+21 SIFAICALGVAF
-33 LSGLKATAPDMKNT
+33 FAGIRATSPDMKEAGDRLYNT
-47 GDEYLDKQQLMDI
+47 YNLSDI
-60 QVLSTLGLTKGDIK
+60 SVISTSGLT
-74 ALGAQDNIERAVG
+74 ADNIRDLESIEGIRAVRASLFVDAMARG
-87 AYCIDA
+87 TGEKEKNLRLYSMPIKLKSEYVPLIDLIPDY
-93 WAGDLVAKAY
+93 GIDTSPEY
-103 SITDGMNLLTV
+103 EMNGV
-114 TSGRMPES
+114 EIVSGRMPLNDTETALDYTLEGSLVKQLGDEITLTTSGGTVMLRVVGFIRS
-122 PDECIVDKN
+122 P
-131 LLEKMKISV
+131 M
-140 GDSITIDPS
+140 
-149 DDYEDCLTH
+149 
-158 KNFTIVGTAVSPYYI
+158 YI
-173 SVERGSASIGSG
+173 SMFERGTSSIGNGTSDGFAYASG
-185 NVRAYVYLP
+185 NAISSLGTKLP
-194 EGAFDLDY
+194 VMSLLNTY
-202 YTVAYAKVK
+202 YTRADIVISGKEGLSAYS
-211 GAQELTAFTDEYD
+211 DEY
-224 DYIDDVMDSL
+224 
-234 KDFGDRRAKLRY
+234 
-246 DDIIDEAQGKIDDAQ
+246 E
-261 KELDDKE
+261 
-268 KEADEKLSDAEQ
+268 
-280 ELKDAR
+280 
-286 RKLDK
+286 
-291 GWREYRDGKKELEES
+291 
-306 LPKLCD
+306 
-312 AECELADARQ
+312 
-322 ELIEGEQEYQK
+322 
-333 GLDEYNFGYAQY
+333 
-345 AENKRKLDAAK
+345 
-356 AQLDAAK
+356 
-363 QQLDAA
+363 
-369 KQIPDQIAKLEG
+369 
-381 DITALE
+381 
-387 AQKKLLDPNDQEYKA
+387 
-402 IEARIT
+402 
-408 ELSAKKAALV
+408 ALV
-418 SASMSDTEIAAAQAK
+418 NEVTDRIEDYASTQSGT
-433 IDAGMAEYNAGKQE
+433 
-447 LDAAKAQLD
+447 
-456 AAKKKL
+456 
-462 DEGYEELQDGKRK
+462 
-475 YREGVEELQDGWKKY
+475 
-490 YEGIDELPKAY
+490 
-501 KKLKDG
+501 
-507 EKEYADG
+507 
-514 LEEYEDAKR
+514 
-523 EAEEKIADAKK
+523 
-534 KLADARRKV
+534 
-543 ADIETCKWY
+543 WY
-552 ILSRGY
+552 IQDRSG
-558 NPGYTGFGQDADR
+558 NPGYSDYSENTDR
-571 MANLASVFPVI
+571 IAAVGDVFPLI
-582 FFLVAALVCLTTMT
+582 FFIVAALVCLTTMT

-601 QRTQIGLMKALGY
+601 QRIEMGTMKALGY
-614 GRWDISKKYLCYG
+614 GGWQIAMKY
-627 LFPSLAGSLLGI
+627 
-639 IIGHI
+639 
-644 VFPTMIYVSYQIMYE
+644 
-659 MPNIRLSLYPGIC
+659 
-672 IWATIAAV
+672 AV
-680 ACTTLSTLW
+680 YAMS
-689 ACISTLTDSP
+689 ACISGGVVGAIIGFKLFPYVIMKAYSIMYYLGKLETPYRADIAFMAIAAMAVCTAAATFSACYASLKEVP
-699 ANLMRP
+699 ATLMRP

-715 LEKIPFIWKKL
+715 LERIPFIWKKL

-765 DSIIEKQFGDIW
+765 DSIFGIIEKQFGDIW

-823 GRSQSGV
+823 GRSQNGV

-842 GRINLHNGGAPVT
+842 GRVSLHNGGTPVT

-912 TVFGKAMQYNG
+912 TVFGKAMLYNG

-938 AMSTQLLSDSRM
+938 AMSSQLLSDSRM
-950 YTVRTIGSIYDSVW
+950 YTVRTIESIYASVW